1 MQKQV
6 IFKTKGMQR
15 DLSAS
20 AFNSEYSYENKNV
33 RVMPTDES
41 TLLSLIN
48 EKGNKKSSIAGVGD
62 YIKGIPIGQALVNDE
77 LVIFSAGDDDYRLA
91 DITPNIFEAPDIFPC
106 DILID
111 NLTAEEGPTNDITP
125 NINAI
130 NDITFIDC
138 PYKLNIDV
146 DSMID
151 DRIYK
156 LWFNNGILTGKRLFR
171 GDLGFNYKHPIETI
185 SFYENTDIRKVYWTD
200 GLNQPRVINISAAS
214 DIINK
219 WDDDSFNFIR
229 TLKLNEK
236 VSIERNIVAN
246 GNFAPGVIQ
255 YAFTYFNKYGQES
268 NIFYISPLYYI
279 SYNNRGASP
288 EDKVSNSFNIEIS
301 NVDKRF
307 DYLRIYSIHR
317 TSINATPD
325 VKRVVDLAPPTGAS
339 TYYIKGDEGYNINL
353 PANKMTLVLRGTW
366 AKEKTL
372 DQYTPSNTT
381 SSSKTWSI
389 DTTTYVRIFFDNNNY
404 LDFPTG
410 KTATVTVSNNKA
422 TITLSDS
429 SNMVLFDTING
440 KITYTDNGS
449 LGDSV
454 DPTELLYIGGE
465 EVVFGT
471 MSQKDNTLF
480 LGDIETKR
488 KTLDS
493 TIRKYFRGKNITFST
508 YNKSLTSPEPKGYYP
523 YSNQLK
529 LNSYQ
534 FKTFK
539 YLEYYRFGIQAQH
552 YTGKWSEPIW
562 INDVRNT
569 VHIDT
574 TFYNSN
580 SIGLP
585 VAEFTL
591 DDNTI
596 ISRLLDNGYV
606 RVRPVVVYPTINDR
620 ESICQGIL
628 CPTVYNVSD
637 RYGNSP
643 FAQASWFVRPNAP
656 FDEYKAFHYT
666 QNTEGD
672 WGADYTA
679 LGTYAGNPTMYS
691 RAGIM
696 TNGKRIVT
704 YDGVN
709 YDVDVVN
716 KGSWAE
722 FRHNYPIP
730 SNDKR
735 NAEIQCIWN
744 PPEKPYIEDSLSDA
758 EVAGWVSQNSENYY
772 IDQSILTLH
781 SPDIEFDTEVRSID
795 TSGLKLRIV
804 GIVPLTAFASDIDI
818 QTSTPVNSFWDK
830 DVPANQFKGKSGLP
844 AGFYKEPVGAENG
857 FYSDTGYPF
866 FTKTF
871 GDSHFGWRG
880 LLSGAFWF
888 DELSG
893 YKDDTGNTKQLTT
906 GFVVYP
912 WHRNGSLNNTK
923 FATDGYK
930 SAMLDKK
937 KLSNMRFSY
946 KTQYMDSS
954 DIWNAYVNGNADR
967 TGISGVSIFDS
978 NEVSLTRLPAQENS
992 GLTDINYYG
1001 NIDKLITPS
1010 RIGDK
1015 KDGYPIMTTGV
1026 QNAGTKAHILFS
1038 SDYRQV
1044 DASFTEQVTGV
1055 DPIRMKYKST
1065 PHAVLALNYSTS
1077 GAQRILP
1084 TIQDGDNPNV
1094 GGNVWNVNY
1103 VGGTITSGQHLF
1115 WDKYK
1120 NIKSISQD
1128 VIKTWIPGD
1137 INSIG
1142 GIQYGWL
1149 WLGELYNDNVKN
1161 RFGGQ
1166 TEESF
1171 ENNVWLPCGEPISLV
1186 DPNDGVKSSITL
1198 KWTEGDTYFQRYD
1211 HIKTYPFT
1219 LEDQNAVTDIV
1230 SFMCETRVNIDGR
1243 YDRNRGQTSN
1253 FAITPENFNLM
1264 NDVYSQP
1271 NNFFNYR
1278 TINPNKLNLDNFHN
1292 SITWTKTKTAGELT
1306 DTWTNITLAST
1317 LDLDGDKG
1325 SVRALRRLNN
1335 NIIAFQDRGISQILY
1350 NENMQVS
1357 STEGVPIEIANSGK
1371 VNGKRYISDRI
1382 GCTNKWSI
1390 CETSNGIYFID
1401 DITKGIFLFNGQL
1414 DNLSDRLGFHSW
1426 INKASDSIDIWNPV
1440 DFNGFVTYYDK
1451 VNGDVFFISK
1461 DECLAFSEPLGQFSS
1476 FYSYE
1481 KMPYFTNLEDR
1492 GIALNVEG
1500 TGTLYKPWLHNEG
1513 DYNMFFGVYQPFYTT
1528 IIANPDMP
1536 VDKIF
1541 NNLEFRSDSW
1551 DKNGNLLNT
1560 TFDTLTVW
1568 DEYQQGTSTL
1578 NNILGRPSDLK
1589 KKFRIWRANIP
1600 RANVDGSTKKGRD
1613 RMRNPWLYIKL
1624 SMEEENVNKTIL
1636 HDMIVHY
1643 FE

>member
-1 MQKQV
+1 MQKIIQ
-6 IFKTKGMQR
+6 FKTKGMQR

-20 AFNSEYSYENKNV
+20 AFNPEYSYENKNV

-48 EKGNKKSSIAGVGD
+48 ERGNKKSSIAGIGD
-62 YIKGIPIGQALVNDE
+62 HIKGIPIGQALVNNE
-77 LVIFSAGDDDYRLA
+77 LIIFAAGDDDYRLA
-91 DITPNIFEAPDIFPC
+91 DITPNLFEVPDIFPC
-106 DILID
+106 DVLIT
-111 NLTAEEGPTNDITP
+111 NLTAGEDTANDITP
-125 NINAI
+125 DLSSVK
-130 NDITFIDC
+130 DITFIDC

-146 DSMID
+146 DSMLD

-156 LWFNNGILTGKRLFR
+156 LWFNNGVLTGKRLFR
-171 GDLGFNYKHPIETI
+171 GNLGFNYKHPIETI
-185 SFYENTDIRKVYWTD
+185 SFYENADIRKVYWTD
-200 GLNQPRVINISAAS
+200 GLNQPRVINIAAAS
-214 DIINK
+214 DVVSK
-219 WDDDSFNFIR
+219 WNTDSFNFVR
-229 TLKLNEK
+229 TLSLNEEIT
-236 VSIERNIVAN
+236 IERNIVAN
-246 GNFAPGVIQ
+246 GSFAPGVIQ

-268 NIFYISPLYYI
+268 NIFYTSPLYYI

-288 EDKVSNSFNIEIS
+288 EDKVSNSFNIEVV
-301 NVDKRF
+301 NVDRRF
-307 DYLRIYSIHR
+307 DYIRIYSIHR

-325 VKRVVDLAPPTGAS
+325 VRRVVDLAPP
-339 TYYIKGDEGYNINL
+339 INI
-353 PANKMTLVLRGTW
+353 
-366 AKEKTL
+366 AK
-372 DQYTPSNTT
+372 
-381 SSSKTWSI
+381 
-389 DTTTYVRIFFDNNNY
+389 V
-404 LDFPTG
+404 
-410 KTATVTVSNNKA
+410 
-422 TITLSDS
+422 
-429 SNMVLFDTING
+429 
-440 KITYTDNGS
+440 TYTDNGS
-449 LGDSV
+449 SGDSV

-471 MSQKDNTLF
+471 MTQKDNTLF

-493 TIRKYFRGKNITFST
+493 TVRNYFKGKSITFSS
-508 YNKSLTSPEPKGYYP
+508 YNKSISSPEPKGYYP

-529 LNSYQ
+529 MNSYQ

-574 TFYNSN
+574 TFYSSN
-580 SIGLP
+580 NIGLP

-591 DDNTI
+591 DDSTI
-596 ISRLLDNGYV
+596 INRLLDNGYV
-606 RVRPVVVYPTINDR
+606 RIRPVVVYPTINDR
-620 ESICQGIL
+620 EAVCQGIL
-628 CPTVYNVSD
+628 CPTVYNISD
-637 RYGNSP
+637 RFGNSP
-643 FAQASWFVRPNAP
+643 FAQSSWFTRPNAP
-656 FDEYKAFHYT
+656 FDEYKAFHYN
-666 QNTEGD
+666 QNNEGAWGGD
-672 WGADYTA
+672 WIE
-679 LGTYAGNPTMYS
+679 LGQFLGNPSAYS

-696 TNGKRIVT
+696 SNNKTIVT
-704 YDGVN
+704 LEEKQYNIDI
-709 YDVDVVN
+709 VN
-716 KGSWAE
+716 KGAWAE
-722 FRHNYPIP
+722 FRHNRPIP
-730 SNDKR
+730 GNSNR

-744 PPEKPYIEDSLSDA
+744 PPSGPYVDDTATDSD
-758 EVAGWVSQNSENYY
+758 VASWVSNNAENYY
-772 IDQSILTLH
+772 IDQSILTFH
-781 SPDIEFDTEVRSID
+781 SPDIEFDNEVRSID

-804 GIVPLTAFASDIDI
+804 GMVPLTAFASDIDI
-818 QTSTPVNSFWDK
+818 QTSTPVNNFYDS
-830 DVPANQFKGKSGLP
+830 SELP
-844 AGFYKEPVGAENG
+844 AGFYKEPIGAENDFSYAG
-857 FYSDTGYPF
+857 LGVHL
-866 FTKTF
+866 

-880 LLSGAFWF
+880 LISGAFWF
-888 DELSG
+888 DELTA
-893 YKDDTGNTKQLTT
+893 YKKDTGNTKHLTT

-923 FATDGYK
+923 YATDGYR

-937 KLSNMRFSY
+937 KMSNMRYSY
-946 KTQYMDSS
+946 KSVYLDSGN
-954 DIWNAYVNGNADR
+954 IWNAYESGSSTR
-967 TGISGVSIFDS
+967 TGISGVAVFDS
-978 NEVSLTRLPAQENS
+978 NEVSLVRLPAQENS

-1001 NIDKLITPS
+1001 NVDKLLTIS

-1026 QNAGTKAHILFS
+1026 QSAETNAHTLFS
-1038 SDYRQV
+1038 SGYMQIDGR
-1044 DASFTEQVTGV
+1044 FTDQITGT
-1055 DPIRMKYKST
+1055 DPVRIKYKST
-1065 PHAVLALNYSTS
+1065 PHAVLALNYTTS

-1084 TIQDGDNPNV
+1084 NIKDGEYKDTWFVNAQDSGAP
-1094 GGNVWNVNY
+1094 
-1103 VGGTITSGQHLF
+1103 SGQHMY
-1115 WDKYK
+1115 WDKSGST
-1120 NIKSISQD
+1120 KSVSQD
-1128 VIKTWIPGD
+1128 TIIAGAPRGPISDVS
-1137 INSIG
+1137 SI
-1142 GIQYGWL
+1142 QHGWL
-1149 WLGELYNDNVKN
+1149 WLGELYNDNVQN
-1161 RFGGQ
+1161 RFGGK
-1166 TEESF
+1166 TEEAF
-1171 ENNVWLPCGEPISLV
+1171 ENNTWLPCGDPISLV
-1186 DPNDGVKSSITL
+1186 DTNNGVKSSITI
-1198 KWTEGDTYFQRYD
+1198 KWEEGDTYFQRYD

-1253 FAITPENFNLM
+1253 FSITPENFNLM

-1292 SITWTKTKTAGELT
+1292 SITWTKTKTAGELV

-1325 SVRALRRLNN
+1325 TVRALRRFNN
-1335 NIIAFQDRGISQILY
+1335 NIFAFQDRGISQILY
-1350 NENMQVS
+1350 NENMQIS
-1357 STEGVPIEIANSGK
+1357 STDGVPIEIANSGK

-1382 GCTNKWSI
+1382 GCTNKWSM

-1426 INKASDSIDIWNPV
+1426 INRASDSIDIWNPV
-1440 DFNGFVTYYDK
+1440 DFDGFVTYYDK

-1492 GIALNVEG
+1492 GIAFNVEG
-1500 TGTLYKPWLHNEG
+1500 TGTLYRPWLHNEG

-1528 IIANPDMP
+1528 VIANPDMP

-1551 DKNGNLLNT
+1551 DKSDNLLNT

-1568 DEYQQGTSTL
+1568 NEYQQGTSTL

-1600 RANVDGSTKKGRD
+1600 RASAIGSTKKGRD

-1624 SMEEENVNKTIL
+1624 SMEEENVNKTVL

>member
-1 MQKQV
+1 MQKVVQ
-6 IFKTKGMQR
+6 FKTKGMQR

-20 AFNSEYSYENKNV
+20 AFNSDYSYENKNV

-48 EKGNKKSSIAGVGD
+48 EKGNKKSNIAGVGD
-62 YIKGIPIGQALVNDE
+62 HIKGIPIGQALVNNE
-77 LVIFSAGDDDYRLA
+77 LIIFAAGDDDYRLA
-91 DITPNIFEAPDIFPC
+91 DITPDIFEAPDIFPC
-106 DILID
+106 DILITD
-111 NLTAEEGPTNDITP
+111 LTAGEDTANDITP
-125 NINAI
+125 DLSSIG
-130 NDITFIDC
+130 DITFIDC

-146 DSMID
+146 DSMLD

-156 LWFNNGILTGKRLFR
+156 LWFNNGALTGKRLFR

-200 GLNQPRVINISAAS
+200 GLNQPRVINIAAAS
-214 DIINK
+214 DVVSK
-219 WDDDSFNFIR
+219 WNTDSFNFVR
-229 TLKLNEK
+229 TLNLNEE
-236 VSIERNIVAN
+236 VTIERNIVAN
-246 GNFAPGVIQ
+246 GSFAPGVIQ

-268 NIFYISPLYYI
+268 NIFYTSPLYYI

-288 EDKVSNSFNIEIS
+288 EDKVSSSFNIEVV
-301 NVDKRF
+301 NVDRRF
-307 DYLRIYSIHR
+307 DYIRIYSIHR

-325 VKRVVDLAPPTGAS
+325 VRRVVDLAPPTGRS
-339 TYYIKGDEGYNINL
+339 NYKLSSYEINL
-353 PANKMTLVLRGTW
+353 PANKMTMYRIGSG
-366 AKEKTL
+366 AEKTL
-372 DQYTPSNTT
+372 DQYEPSYSGSNYKSWTFDTNEYYGINFGGDYLTWGTGT
-381 SSSKTWSI
+381 SFI
-389 DTTTYVRIFFDNNNY
+389 I
-404 LDFPTG
+404 
-410 KTATVTVSNNKA
+410 TVTNGNKA
-422 TITLSDS
+422 SMQLANS
-429 SNMVLFDTING
+429 SNMTGTLSIAKV
-440 KITYTDNGS
+440 TYTDNGS
-449 LGDSV
+449 SGDSV

-471 MSQKDNTLF
+471 MAQKDNTLF

-488 KTLDS
+488 KILDS
-493 TIRKYFRGKNITFST
+493 TIRNYFKGKNITFST
-508 YNKSLTSPEPKGYYP
+508 YNKSISSPEAKGCYP

-529 LNSYQ
+529 MNSYQ

-569 VHIDT
+569 THIDT
-574 TFYNSN
+574 TFYNDSK
-580 SIGLP
+580 IGLP

-591 DDNTI
+591 NDATI
-596 ISRLLDNGYV
+596 INRFLDNGYI
-606 RVRPVVVYPTINDR
+606 RIRPVVVYPTINDR
-620 ESICQGIL
+620 EAVCQGIL
-628 CPTVYNVSD
+628 CPTVYNISD
-637 RYGNSP
+637 RFGNSP
-643 FAQASWFVRPNAP
+643 FAQSSWFTRPNAP
-656 FDEYKAFHYT
+656 FDEYKAFHYH
-666 QNTEGD
+666 QSSGSDWSGD
-672 WGADYTA
+672 WVG
-679 LGTYAGNPTMYS
+679 LGQYLGDPSTHS

-696 TNGKRIVT
+696 SNNNTIVT
-704 YDGVN
+704 SSEGQYN
-709 YDVDVVN
+709 INIVN
-716 KGSWAE
+716 KGTWAE
-722 FRHNYPIP
+722 FRHNRPIP
-730 SNDKR
+730 GNDNR

-744 PPEKPYIEDSLSDA
+744 PPSGPYVNDTATDSD
-758 EVAGWVSQNSENYY
+758 VASWVSNNAENYY
-772 IDQSILTLH
+772 IDQSILTFH
-781 SPDIEFDTEVRSID
+781 SPDIEFDNEVRSID

-804 GIVPLTAFASDIDI
+804 GMVPLTAFASDIDI
-818 QTSTPVNSFWDK
+818 QTSTPVNSFYD
-830 DVPANQFKGKSGLP
+830 SSELP
-844 AGFYKEPVGAENG
+844 AGFYKEPIGVEND
-857 FYSDTGYPF
+857 FSSEELRTHL
-866 FTKTF
+866 
-871 GDSHFGWRG
+871 GDSHFGWKG
-880 LLSGAFWF
+880 LISGAFWF
-888 DELSG
+888 DELTA
-893 YKDDTGNTKQLTT
+893 YKKDTGNTHHYTT

-923 FATDGYK
+923 FATDGYR

-937 KLSNMRFSY
+937 KMSNMRYSY
-946 KTQYMDSS
+946 KSVYLDSGN
-954 DIWNAYVNGNADR
+954 IWNAYESGSSTR
-967 TGISGVSIFDS
+967 TGISGVAVFDS
-978 NEVSLTRLPAQENS
+978 NEVSLIRLPAQENS

-1001 NIDKLITPS
+1001 NVDKLLTIS

-1015 KDGYPIMTTGV
+1015 KDGYPIMTTGA
-1026 QNAGTKAHILFS
+1026 QSAETDAHKLFS
-1038 SDYRQV
+1038 GNYMQV
-1044 DASFTEQVTGV
+1044 DNRFTDQVTGT
-1055 DPIRMKYKST
+1055 DPVRIKYKST
-1065 PHAVLALNYSTS
+1065 PHAVLALNYTTS
-1077 GAQRILP
+1077 GAQRVLP
-1084 TIQDGDNPNV
+1084 TIKDGDYNDT
-1094 GGNVWNVNY
+1094 WFVNAQSL
-1103 VGGTITSGQHLF
+1103 GAPSGQHMY
-1115 WDKYK
+1115 WDKSGST
-1120 NIKSISQD
+1120 KSVSQD
-1128 VIKTWIPGD
+1128 TIITGAPRGPISAVS
-1137 INSIG
+1137 SI
-1142 GIQYGWL
+1142 QHGWL
-1149 WLGELYNDNVKN
+1149 WLGELYNDDVQN

-1166 TEESF
+1166 AEEAF
-1171 ENNVWLPCGEPISLV
+1171 ENNVWLPCGDPISLI
-1186 DPNDGVKSSITL
+1186 DADSKVKSSITIR
-1198 KWTEGDTYFQRYD
+1198 WEEGDTYYQRYD

-1253 FAITPENFNLM
+1253 FSITPENFNLM

-1292 SITWTKTKTAGELT
+1292 SITWTRTKTAGELI

-1325 SVRALRRLNN
+1325 NVRALRRFNN
-1335 NIIAFQDRGISQILY
+1335 NILAFQDRGISQILY
-1350 NENMQVS
+1350 NENMQIS
-1357 STEGVPIEIANSGK
+1357 STDGVPIEIANSGK

-1382 GCTNKWSI
+1382 GCTNKWSM

-1426 INKASDSIDIWNPV
+1426 INRASDSIDIWNPV
-1440 DFNGFVTYYDK
+1440 DFDGFVTYYDK

-1500 TGTLYKPWLHNEG
+1500 TGTLYRPWLHNEG
-1513 DYNMFFGVYQPFYTT
+1513 DYNIFFGVYQPFYTT

-1568 DEYQQGTSTL
+1568 NEYQQGTSTL
-1578 NNILGRPSDLK
+1578 NNILGRPSNLK

-1600 RANVDGSTKKGRD
+1600 RAKANGRD

-1624 SMEEENVNKTIL
+1624 SMEGENVNKTIL

>member
-1 MQKQV
+1 MQKIIQ
-6 IFKTKGMQR
+6 FKTKGMQR

-20 AFNSEYSYENKNV
+20 AFNPEYSYENKNV

-48 EKGNKKSSIAGVGD
+48 EKGNKKSGIVGVGD
-62 YIKGIPIGQALVNDE
+62 HIKGIPIGQALVNNE
-77 LVIFSAGDDDYRLA
+77 LIIFAAGDDDYRLA

-106 DILID
+106 DVLIT
-111 NLTAEEGPTNDITP
+111 NLTAGEDTANDITP
-125 NINAI
+125 DLSSVK
-130 NDITFIDC
+130 DITFIDC

-146 DSMID
+146 DSMLD

-156 LWFNNGILTGKRLFR
+156 LWFNNGVLTGKRLFR
-171 GDLGFNYKHPIETI
+171 GNLGFNYKHPIETI
-185 SFYENTDIRKVYWTD
+185 SFYENADIRKVYWTD
-200 GLNQPRVINISAAS
+200 GLNQPRVINIAAAS
-214 DIINK
+214 DVVSK
-219 WDDDSFNFIR
+219 WNTDSFNFVR
-229 TLKLNEK
+229 TLSLNEEIT
-236 VSIERNIVAN
+236 IERNIVAN
-246 GNFAPGVIQ
+246 GSFAPGVIQ

-268 NIFYISPLYYI
+268 NIFYTSPLYYI

-288 EDKVSNSFNIEIS
+288 EDKVSNSFNIEVV
-301 NVDKRF
+301 NVDRRF
-307 DYLRIYSIHR
+307 DYIRIYSIHR

-325 VKRVVDLAPPTGAS
+325 VRRVVDLAPP
-339 TYYIKGDEGYNINL
+339 INI
-353 PANKMTLVLRGTW
+353 
-366 AKEKTL
+366 AK
-372 DQYTPSNTT
+372 
-381 SSSKTWSI
+381 
-389 DTTTYVRIFFDNNNY
+389 V
-404 LDFPTG
+404 
-410 KTATVTVSNNKA
+410 
-422 TITLSDS
+422 
-429 SNMVLFDTING
+429 
-440 KITYTDNGS
+440 TYTDNGS
-449 LGDSV
+449 SGDSV

-471 MSQKDNTLF
+471 MTQKDNTLF

-493 TIRKYFRGKNITFST
+493 TIRSYFKGKSITFST
-508 YNKSLTSPEPKGYYP
+508 YNKSISSPEAKGYYP

-529 LNSYQ
+529 MNSYQ

-574 TFYNSN
+574 TFYSSN
-580 SIGLP
+580 NIGLP

-591 DDNTI
+591 DDSTI
-596 ISRLLDNGYV
+596 INRLLDNGYV
-606 RVRPVVVYPTINDR
+606 RIRPVVVYPTINDR
-620 ESICQGIL
+620 EAVCQGIL
-628 CPTVYNVSD
+628 CPTVYNISD
-637 RYGNSP
+637 RFGNSP
-643 FAQASWFVRPNAP
+643 FAQSSWFTRPNAP
-656 FDEYKAFHYT
+656 FDEYKAFHYN
-666 QNTEGD
+666 QNNEGAWGGD
-672 WGADYTA
+672 WIG
-679 LGTYAGNPTMYS
+679 LGQFLGNPSAYS

-696 TNGKRIVT
+696 SNNRTIVT
-704 YDGVN
+704 LEGTQYNIDI
-709 YDVDVVN
+709 VN
-716 KGSWAE
+716 KGAWAE
-722 FRHNYPIP
+722 FRHNRPIP
-730 SNDKR
+730 GNSNR

-744 PPEKPYIEDSLSDA
+744 PPSGPYVDDTATDSD
-758 EVAGWVSQNSENYY
+758 VASWVSNNAENYY
-772 IDQSILTLH
+772 IDQSILTFH
-781 SPDIEFDTEVRSID
+781 SPDIEFDNEVRSID
-795 TSGLKLRIV
+795 TPGLKLRIV
-804 GIVPLTAFASDIDI
+804 GMVPLTAFASDIDI
-818 QTSTPVNSFWDK
+818 QTSTPVNNFYDS
-830 DVPANQFKGKSGLP
+830 SELP
-844 AGFYKEPVGAENG
+844 AGFYKEPIGAENDFSYAG
-857 FYSDTGYPF
+857 LGVHL
-866 FTKTF
+866 

-880 LLSGAFWF
+880 LISGAFWF
-888 DELSG
+888 DEITA
-893 YKDDTGNTKQLTT
+893 YKKDTGNTQHLTT

-923 FATDGYK
+923 YATDGYR

-937 KLSNMRFSY
+937 KMSNMRYSY
-946 KTQYMDSS
+946 KSVYLDSGN
-954 DIWNAYVNGNADR
+954 IWNAYESGSSTR
-967 TGISGVSIFDS
+967 TGISGVAVFNS
-978 NEVSLTRLPAQENS
+978 NEVSLVRLPAQENS

-1001 NIDKLITPS
+1001 NVDKLLTIS

-1026 QNAGTKAHILFS
+1026 QSAETNAHTLFS
-1038 SDYRQV
+1038 SGYTQIDSR
-1044 DASFTEQVTGV
+1044 FTDQITGT
-1055 DPIRMKYKST
+1055 DPVRIKYKST
-1065 PHAVLALNYSTS
+1065 PHAVLALNYTTS

-1084 TIQDGDNPNV
+1084 NIKDGEYNDTWFVNAQDSGAP
-1094 GGNVWNVNY
+1094 
-1103 VGGTITSGQHLF
+1103 SGQHMY
-1115 WDKYK
+1115 WDKSGSA
-1120 NIKSISQD
+1120 KSVSQD
-1128 VIKTWIPGD
+1128 TIIAGAPRGPISGVS
-1137 INSIG
+1137 SI
-1142 GIQYGWL
+1142 QHGWL
-1149 WLGELYNDNVKN
+1149 WLGELYNDNVQN

-1166 TEESF
+1166 TEEAF
-1171 ENNVWLPCGEPISLV
+1171 ENNTWLPCGDPISLV
-1186 DPNDGVKSSITL
+1186 DTNNGVKSSITI
-1198 KWTEGDTYFQRYD
+1198 KWEEGDTYFQRYD

-1253 FAITPENFNLM
+1253 FSITPENFNLM

-1292 SITWTKTKTAGELT
+1292 SITWTKTKTAGELV

-1325 SVRALRRLNN
+1325 TVRALRRFNN
-1335 NIIAFQDRGISQILY
+1335 NIFAFQDRGISQILY
-1350 NENMQVS
+1350 NENMQIS
-1357 STEGVPIEIANSGK
+1357 STDGVPIEIANSGK

-1382 GCTNKWSI
+1382 GCTNKWSM

-1440 DFNGFVTYYDK
+1440 DFDGFVTYYDK

-1492 GIALNVEG
+1492 GIAFNVEG
-1500 TGTLYKPWLHNEG
+1500 TGTLYRPWLHNEG

-1528 IIANPDMP
+1528 VIANPDMP

-1551 DKNGNLLNT
+1551 DKSDNLLNT

-1568 DEYQQGTSTL
+1568 NEYQQGTSTL

-1600 RANVDGSTKKGRD
+1600 RASAIGSTKKGRD

-1624 SMEEENVNKTIL
+1624 SMEEENVNKTVL

>member
-1 MQKQV
+1 MQKIIQ
-6 IFKTKGMQR
+6 FKTKGMQR

-20 AFNSEYSYENKNV
+20 AFNPEYSYENKNV

-48 EKGNKKSSIAGVGD
+48 EKGNKKSGIAGVGD
-62 YIKGIPIGQALVNDE
+62 HIKGIPIGQALINNE
-77 LVIFSAGDDDYRLA
+77 LIVFTCGDKSILDA
-91 DITPNIFEAPDIFPC
+91 DIE
-106 DILID
+106 
-111 NLTAEEGPTNDITP
+111 AEELS
-125 NINAI
+125 I
-130 NDITFIDC
+130 NDITAKEEVVDIDY
-138 PYKLNIDV
+138 PFE
-146 DSMID
+146 

-156 LWFNNGILTGKRLFR
+156 LWFNNGALTGKRLFR

-185 SFYENTDIRKVYWTD
+185 SFYENADIRKVYWTD
-200 GLNQPRVINISAAS
+200 GLNQPRVINIAAAS
-214 DIINK
+214 DIVSK
-219 WDDDSFNFIR
+219 WNTDSFNFVR
-229 TLKLNEK
+229 TLSLNEEIT
-236 VSIERNIVAN
+236 IERNIVAN
-246 GNFAPGVIQ
+246 GSFAPGVIQ

-268 NIFYISPLYYI
+268 NIFYTSPLYYI

-288 EDKVSNSFNIEIS
+288 EDKVSNSFNIEVV
-301 NVDKRF
+301 NVDRRF
-307 DYLRIYSIHR
+307 DYIRIYSIHR

-325 VKRVVDLAPPTGAS
+325 VRRVVDLAPP
-339 TYYIKGDEGYNINL
+339 INI
-353 PANKMTLVLRGTW
+353 
-366 AKEKTL
+366 AK
-372 DQYTPSNTT
+372 
-381 SSSKTWSI
+381 
-389 DTTTYVRIFFDNNNY
+389 V
-404 LDFPTG
+404 
-410 KTATVTVSNNKA
+410 
-422 TITLSDS
+422 
-429 SNMVLFDTING
+429 
-440 KITYTDNGS
+440 TYTDNGS
-449 LGDSV
+449 SGDSV

-471 MSQKDNTLF
+471 MTQKDNTLF

-493 TIRKYFRGKNITFST
+493 AIRSYFKGKSITFST
-508 YNKSLTSPEPKGYYP
+508 YNKSISSPEPKGYYP

-529 LNSYQ
+529 MNSYQ

-574 TFYNSN
+574 TFYSSN
-580 SIGLP
+580 NIGLP

-591 DDNTI
+591 DDSTI
-596 ISRLLDNGYV
+596 INRLLDNGYV
-606 RVRPVVVYPTINDR
+606 RIRPVVVYPTINDR
-620 ESICQGIL
+620 EAVCQGIL
-628 CPTVYNVSD
+628 CPTVYNISD
-637 RYGNSP
+637 RFGNSP
-643 FAQASWFVRPNAP
+643 FAQSSWFTRPNAP
-656 FDEYKAFHYT
+656 FDEYKAFHYN
-666 QNTEGD
+666 QNNEGAWGGD
-672 WGADYTA
+672 WVG
-679 LGTYAGNPTMYS
+679 LGQFLGNPSAYS

-696 TNGKRIVT
+696 SNNRTIVT
-704 YDGVN
+704 SEGAQYNIDI
-709 YDVDVVN
+709 VN
-716 KGSWAE
+716 KGAWAE
-722 FRHNYPIP
+722 FRHNRPIP
-730 SNDKR
+730 GNSNR

-744 PPEKPYIEDSLSDA
+744 PPSGPYVDDTATDSD
-758 EVAGWVSQNSENYY
+758 VASWVSDNAENYY
-772 IDQSILTLH
+772 IDQSILTFH
-781 SPDIEFDTEVRSID
+781 SPDIEFDNEVRSID

-804 GIVPLTAFASDIDI
+804 GMVPLTAFASDIDI
-818 QTSTPVNSFWDK
+818 QTSTPVNNFYDS
-830 DVPANQFKGKSGLP
+830 SELP
-844 AGFYKEPVGAENG
+844 AGFYKEPIGAENDFSYEG
-857 FYSDTGYPF
+857 IGVHL
-866 FTKTF
+866 
-871 GDSHFGWRG
+871 GNSHFGWRG
-880 LLSGAFWF
+880 LISGAFWF
-888 DELSG
+888 DEITA
-893 YKDDTGNTKQLTT
+893 YKKDTGNTQHLTT

-923 FATDGYK
+923 YATDGYR

-937 KLSNMRFSY
+937 KMSNMRYSY
-946 KTQYMDSS
+946 KSVYLDSGN
-954 DIWNAYVNGNADR
+954 IWNAYASGSSTR
-967 TGISGVSIFDS
+967 TGISGVAIFDS
-978 NEVSLTRLPAQENS
+978 NEVSLVRLPAQENS

-1001 NIDKLITPS
+1001 NVDKLLTIS

-1026 QNAGTKAHILFS
+1026 QSAETNAHTLFS
-1038 SDYRQV
+1038 SGYTQIDSR
-1044 DASFTEQVTGV
+1044 FTDQITGT
-1055 DPIRMKYKST
+1055 DPVRIKYKST
-1065 PHAVLALNYSTS
+1065 PHAVLALNYTTS

-1084 TIQDGDNPNV
+1084 DIKDGGYDDTWFVNAQDSGAP
-1094 GGNVWNVNY
+1094 
-1103 VGGTITSGQHLF
+1103 SGQHMY
-1115 WDKYK
+1115 WDKSGSA
-1120 NIKSISQD
+1120 KSVSQD
-1128 VIKTWIPGD
+1128 TIIAGAPIGPISGVS
-1137 INSIG
+1137 SI
-1142 GIQYGWL
+1142 QHGWL
-1149 WLGELYNDNVKN
+1149 WLGELYNDNVQN

-1166 TEESF
+1166 TEEAF
-1171 ENNVWLPCGEPISLV
+1171 ENNTWLPCGDPISLV
-1186 DPNDGVKSSITL
+1186 DTNNGVKSSITIR
-1198 KWTEGDTYFQRYD
+1198 WEEGDTYFQRYD

-1243 YDRNRGQTSN
+1243 YDRNRGQTGN
-1253 FAITPENFNLM
+1253 FSITPENFNLM

-1292 SITWTKTKTAGELT
+1292 SITWTKTKTAGELV

-1325 SVRALRRLNN
+1325 TVRALRRFNN
-1335 NIIAFQDRGISQILY
+1335 NIFAFQDRGISQILY
-1350 NENMQVS
+1350 NENMQIS
-1357 STEGVPIEIANSGK
+1357 STDGVPIEIANSGK

-1382 GCTNKWSI
+1382 GCTNKWSM

-1426 INKASDSIDIWNPV
+1426 INKASDSIDIWNPI
-1440 DFNGFVTYYDK
+1440 DFDGFVTYYDK

-1492 GIALNVEG
+1492 GIAFNVEG
-1500 TGTLYKPWLHNEG
+1500 TGTLYRPWLHNEG

-1528 IIANPDMP
+1528 VIANPDMP

-1551 DKNGNLLNT
+1551 DKSDNLLNT

-1568 DEYQQGTSTL
+1568 NEYQQGTSTL

-1600 RANVDGSTKKGRD
+1600 RASAIGSTKKGRD

-1624 SMEEENVNKTIL
+1624 SMEEENVNKTVL

>member
-1 MQKQV
+1 MQKVVQ
-6 IFKTKGMQR
+6 FKTKGMQR

-62 YIKGIPIGQALVNDE
+62 HIKGIPIGQALVNNE
-77 LVIFSAGDDDYRLA
+77 LIIFAAGDDDYRLA

-111 NLTAEEGPTNDITP
+111 NLTTGEDTANDITP
-125 NINAI
+125 DLSSIG
-130 NDITFIDC
+130 DITFIDC

-146 DSMID
+146 DSMLD

-156 LWFNNGILTGKRLFR
+156 LWFNNGALTGKRLFR
-171 GDLGFNYKHPIETI
+171 GDLGFSYKYPIETI

-200 GLNQPRVINISAAS
+200 GLNQPRVINIAAAS
-214 DIINK
+214 NVVSK
-219 WDDDSFNFIR
+219 WNTDSFNFVR
-229 TLKLNEK
+229 TLNLSEEIT
-236 VSIERNIVAN
+236 IERNIVAN
-246 GNFAPGVIQ
+246 GSFAPGVIQ

-268 NIFYISPLYYI
+268 NIFYTSPLYYI

-288 EDKVSNSFNIEIS
+288 EDRVSNSFNIEVT

-307 DYLRIYSIHR
+307 DYIRIYSIHR

-325 VKRVVDLAPPTGAS
+325 VRRVVDLAPSTGRS
-339 TYYIKGDEGYNINL
+339 KYKLSSYKINL
-353 PANKMTLVLRGTW
+353 PANKMTMYRISSG
-366 AKEKTL
+366 AEKTL
-372 DQYTPSNTT
+372 DQYEPFYSGSNYKSWTFDTNEYYGINFGGDYLIWGTGT
-381 SSSKTWSI
+381 SFIITITNGNKASMQLA
-389 DTTTYVRIFFDNNNY
+389 NNNNM
-404 LDFPTG
+404 TG
-410 KTATVTVSNNKA
+410 
-422 TITLSDS
+422 TLSIAK
-429 SNMVLFDTING
+429 V
-440 KITYTDNGS
+440 TYTDNGS
-449 LGDSV
+449 SGDYV

-471 MSQKDNTLF
+471 MAQKDNTLF

-493 TIRKYFRGKNITFST
+493 TIRSYFKGKSITFST
-508 YNKSLTSPEPKGYYP
+508 YNKSISSPEAKGYYP

-529 LNSYQ
+529 MNSYQ

-574 TFYNSN
+574 TFYEDNK
-580 SIGLP
+580 IGLP

-591 DDNTI
+591 NDATI
-596 ISRLLDNGYV
+596 INRFLDNGYV
-606 RVRPVVVYPTINDR
+606 RIRPVVVYPTINDR
-620 ESICQGIL
+620 EAVCQGIL
-628 CPTVYNVSD
+628 CPTVYNISD
-637 RYGNSP
+637 RFGNSP
-643 FAQASWFVRPNAP
+643 FAQSSWFTRPNAP
-656 FDEYKAFHYT
+656 FDEYKAFHYH
-666 QNTEGD
+666 QNDEDAWSGD
-672 WGADYTA
+672 WVG
-679 LGTYAGNPTMYS
+679 LGRFLGDPSAYS

-696 TNGKRIVT
+696 SNNRTIVT
-704 YDGVN
+704 SEEVQYNIDI
-709 YDVDVVN
+709 VN
-716 KGSWAE
+716 KGAWAE
-722 FRHNYPIP
+722 FRHNRPIP
-730 SNDKR
+730 GNSNR

-744 PPEKPYIEDSLSDA
+744 PPSGPYVDDTATDSD
-758 EVAGWVSQNSENYY
+758 VASWVSNNAENYY
-772 IDQSILTLH
+772 IDQSILTFH
-781 SPDIEFDTEVRSID
+781 SPDIEFDNEVRSID

-804 GIVPLTAFASDIDI
+804 GMVPLTAFASDIDI
-818 QTSTPVNSFWDK
+818 QTSTPVNNFYNS
-830 DVPANQFKGKSGLP
+830 SELP
-844 AGFYKEPVGAENG
+844 AGFYKEPVGVENDFSYEG
-857 FYSDTGYPF
+857 LYNHL
-866 FTKTF
+866 

-880 LLSGAFWF
+880 LISGAFWF
-888 DELSG
+888 DELTA
-893 YKDDTGNTKQLTT
+893 YKKDTGNTHHYTT

-923 FATDGYK
+923 FATDGYR

-937 KLSNMRFSY
+937 KMSNMRYSY
-946 KTQYMDSS
+946 KSVYLDSGN
-954 DIWNAYVNGNADR
+954 IWNAYVSGNGTK
-967 TGISGVSIFDS
+967 TGISGVAVFDS
-978 NEVSLTRLPAQENS
+978 NEVSLVRLPAQENS

-1001 NIDKLITPS
+1001 NVDKLLTIS

-1026 QNAGTKAHILFS
+1026 QSAETNAHTLFS
-1038 SDYRQV
+1038 SGYMQV
-1044 DASFTEQVTGV
+1044 DNKFTDQITGT
-1055 DPIRMKYKST
+1055 DPVRIKYKST
-1065 PHAVLALNYSTS
+1065 PHAVLALNYTTS

-1084 TIQDGDNPNV
+1084 NIKDGDYNDT
-1094 GGNVWNVNY
+1094 WFVNAQNS
-1103 VGGTITSGQHLF
+1103 GAPSGQHMY
-1115 WDKYK
+1115 WDKSGSTK
-1120 NIKSISQD
+1120 NVSQD
-1128 VIKTWIPGD
+1128 TITTGAPRGPISAVS
-1137 INSIG
+1137 SI
-1142 GIQYGWL
+1142 QHGWL
-1149 WLGELYNDNVKN
+1149 WLGELYNNSVQN

-1166 TEESF
+1166 TEEAF
-1171 ENNVWLPCGEPISLV
+1171 ENNVWLPCGDPVSLV
-1186 DPNDGVKSSITL
+1186 DATDGVRSSVTIR
-1198 KWTEGDTYFQRYD
+1198 WEEGDTYYQRYD

-1253 FAITPENFNLM
+1253 FSITPENFNLM

-1292 SITWTKTKTAGELT
+1292 LITWTKTKTAGELV

-1325 SVRALRRLNN
+1325 TVRALRRFNN
-1335 NIIAFQDRGISQILY
+1335 NILAFQDRGISQILY
-1350 NENMQVS
+1350 NENMQIS
-1357 STEGVPIEIANSGK
+1357 STDGVPIEIANSGK

-1382 GCTNKWSI
+1382 GCTNKWSM

-1414 DNLSDRLGFHSW
+1414 GNLSDRLGFHSW
-1426 INKASDSIDIWNPV
+1426 INRASDSIDIWNPV
-1440 DFNGFVTYYDK
+1440 DFDGFVTYYDK

-1492 GIALNVEG
+1492 GIAFNVEG

-1568 DEYQQGTSTL
+1568 NEYQQGTSTL

-1600 RANVDGSTKKGRD
+1600 RANAVGSTKKGRD

-1624 SMEEENVNKTIL
+1624 SMEGENVNKTVL

>member
-1 MQKQV
+1 MSV
-6 IFKTKGMQR
+6 
-15 DLSAS
+15 S
-20 AFNSEYSYENKNV
+20 AFNSGYSYENKNV

-48 EKGNKKSSIAGVGD
+48 EKGNKKSSIAGIGD
-62 YIKGIPIGQALVNDE
+62 YIKGIPIGQALINDE
-77 LVIFSAGDDDYRLA
+77 LIIFTCGDKSSPHTDISAEDLD
-91 DITPNIFEAPDIFPC
+91 TE
-106 DILID
+106 
-111 NLTAEEGPTNDITP
+111 
-125 NINAI
+125 
-130 NDITFIDC
+130 
-138 PYKLNIDV
+138 
-146 DSMID
+146 

-156 LWFNNGILTGKRLFR
+156 LWFNNGELTGKRLFK
-171 GDLGFNYKHPIETI
+171 GDLGFDYKHPIETI

-200 GLNQPRVINISAAS
+200 GLNQPRVINIAAAS
-214 DIINK
+214 DVVSK
-219 WDDDSFNFIR
+219 WNTDSFNFVR
-229 TLKLNEK
+229 TLNLNEK
-236 VSIERNIVAN
+236 VTIERNIVAN
-246 GNFAPGVIQ
+246 GSFAPGVIQ
-255 YAFTYFNKYGQES
+255 YAFTYFDKYGQES
-268 NIFYISPLYYI
+268 NIFYTSPLYYI

-288 EDKVSNSFNIEIS
+288 EDKVSNSFNIEVT
-301 NVDKRF
+301 NVDRKF
-307 DYLRIYSIHR
+307 DYIRIYSIHR

-325 VKRVVDLAPPTGAS
+325 VRRVVDLAPPTGRS
-339 TYYIKGDEGYNINL
+339 NYKLSSYEINL
-353 PANKMTLVLRGTW
+353 PANKMTMYRTGSG
-366 AKEKTL
+366 AEKTL
-372 DQYTPSNTT
+372 DQYESSHSGPNYKSWSFDTNKYYGINFGGDYLTWDTGT
-381 SSSKTWSI
+381 SFTI
-389 DTTTYVRIFFDNNNY
+389 TITD
-404 LDFPTG
+404 G
-410 KTATVTVSNNKA
+410 NKA
-422 TITLSDS
+422 RMQLANNGNMTGTLSIAK
-429 SNMVLFDTING
+429 V
-440 KITYTDNGS
+440 TYTDNGS
-449 LGDSV
+449 SGDSV
-454 DPTELLYIGGE
+454 DPTELLYVGGE

-471 MSQKDNTLF
+471 MAQKDNTLF
-480 LGDIETKR
+480 LGDIKTKR

-493 TIRKYFRGKNITFST
+493 TIRSYFKGKSITFST
-508 YNKSLTSPEPKGYYP
+508 YNKSISSPKAKGYYP
-523 YSNQLK
+523 YNNQLK
-529 LNSYQ
+529 MNSYQ

-574 TFYNSN
+574 TFYSANK
-580 SIGLP
+580 IGLP

-591 DDNTI
+591 DDVTI
-596 ISRLLDNGYV
+596 INRLLANGYV

-620 ESICQGIL
+620 EAVCQGIL
-628 CPTVYNVSD
+628 CPTVYNISD
-637 RYGNSP
+637 RFGNSP
-643 FAQASWFVRPNAP
+643 FAQSSWFTRPNAP
-656 FDEYKAFHYT
+656 FDEYKAFHYN
-666 QNTEGD
+666 QNNEGAWGGD
-672 WGADYTA
+672 WVE
-679 LGTYAGNPTMYS
+679 LGQSLGNPSAYS

-696 TNGKRIVT
+696 SNNRTPVNDTSSGIQ
-704 YDGVN
+704 YDI
-709 YDVDVVN
+709 DVVN
-716 KGSWAE
+716 KGAWAE

-730 SNDKR
+730 SNNKR

-744 PPEKPYIEDSLSDA
+744 PPSKPYVDNSMDDTS
-758 EVAGWVSQNSENYY
+758 VASWVSQYAENYY
-772 IDQSILTLH
+772 IDQNIVTLH
-781 SPDIEFDTEVRSID
+781 SPDIEFDNEVRSID

-804 GIVPLTAFASDIDI
+804 GIVPITAFASDIDI
-818 QTSTPVNSFWDK
+818 QTSTPVNNFHNS
-830 DVPANQFKGKSGLP
+830 SELP
-844 AGFYKEPVGAENG
+844 LGFYKEPVGAENG
-857 FYSDTGYPF
+857 FYTDSGYPF
-866 FTKTF
+866 FTKSY

-880 LLSGAFWF
+880 LISGAFWF
-888 DELSG
+888 DEVTAGIDNSNH
-893 YKDDTGNTKQLTT
+893 YTT

-923 FATDGYK
+923 FATEGYR

-937 KLSNMRFSY
+937 KISNMRFSY
-946 KTQYMDSS
+946 KTQYMNPDK
-954 DIWNAYVNGNADR
+954 IWNAYISGDSTR
-967 TGISGVSIFDS
+967 TGISGIAVFDS
-978 NEVSLTRLPAQENS
+978 NEVSLVRLPAQENS
-992 GLTDINYYG
+992 GLSDINYYG
-1001 NIDKLITPS
+1001 NVDKVLTVS

-1015 KDGYPIMTTGV
+1015 KDGYPIMTSGV
-1026 QNAGTKAHILFS
+1026 QNADTDAHKLFS
-1038 SDYRQV
+1038 GGYMQIDSRYTDQI
-1044 DASFTEQVTGV
+1044 TGI
-1055 DPIRMKYKST
+1055 DPVRIKYKST
-1065 PHAVLALNYSTS
+1065 PHAVLALNYTTS

-1084 TIQDGDNPNV
+1084 TIQDYDV
-1094 GGNVWNVNY
+1094 GYPTTTDIWNVNY
-1103 VGGTITSGQHLF
+1103 VGGNITFGQHLF
-1115 WDKYK
+1115 WDKNK
-1120 NIKSISQD
+1120 NINSISQD
-1128 VIKTWIPGD
+1128 VITTGITGD
-1137 INSIG
+1137 VSRMG

-1149 WLGELYNDNVKN
+1149 WLGELYNDNVQN

-1166 TEESF
+1166 TEEAF
-1171 ENNVWLPCGEPISLV
+1171 ENNVWLPCGDPISLV
-1186 DPNDGVKSSITL
+1186 NTNNGVKNSVTIR
-1198 KWTEGDTYFQRYD
+1198 WEEGDTYFQRYD

-1253 FAITPENFNLM
+1253 FSITPENFNLM

-1292 SITWTKTKTAGELT
+1292 SITWTKAKTAGELI

-1325 SVRALRRLNN
+1325 TVRALRRFNN
-1335 NIIAFQDRGISQILY
+1335 NIFAFQDRGISQILY

-1357 STEGVPIEIANSGK
+1357 STDGVPIEIANSGK

-1382 GCTNKWSI
+1382 GCTNKWSM

-1426 INKASDSIDIWNPV
+1426 INRASNSIDIWNPV
-1440 DFNGFVTYYDK
+1440 DFDGFVTYYDK

-1481 KMPYFTNLEDR
+1481 KTPYFTNLEDR

-1500 TGTLYKPWLHNEG
+1500 TDTLYKPWLHNEG

-1528 IIANPDMP
+1528 VIANPDMP

-1568 DEYQQGTSTL
+1568 NEYQQGTSTL

-1600 RANVDGSTKKGRD
+1600 RAKVNGRD

-1624 SMEEENVNKTIL
+1624 SMEEENVNKTVL

>member
-1 MQKQV
+1 MQKIIQ
-6 IFKTKGMQR
+6 FKTKGMQR

-20 AFNSEYSYENKNV
+20 AFNPEYSYENKNV

-48 EKGNKKSSIAGVGD
+48 ERGNKKSSIAGIGD
-62 YIKGIPIGQALVNDE
+62 YIKGVPIGQALVNNE
-77 LVIFSAGDDDYRLA
+77 LIIFAAGDDDYKLA
-91 DITPNIFEAPDIFPC
+91 DITPNLFEVPDIFPC
-106 DILID
+106 GVPITNITVGED
-111 NLTAEEGPTNDITP
+111 TANNITP
-125 NINAI
+125 NLSSVK
-130 NDITFIDC
+130 DIAFIDC

-146 DSMID
+146 DSILD

-156 LWFNNGILTGKRLFR
+156 LWFNNGVLTGKRLFR
-171 GDLGFNYKHPIETI
+171 GNLGFNYKHPIETI
-185 SFYENTDIRKVYWTD
+185 SFYENADIRKVYWTD
-200 GLNQPRVINISAAS
+200 GLNQPRVINIAAAS
-214 DIINK
+214 DVVSK
-219 WDDDSFNFIR
+219 WNTDSFNFVR
-229 TLKLNEK
+229 TLSLNEEIT
-236 VSIERNIVAN
+236 IERNIVAN
-246 GNFAPGVIQ
+246 GSFAPGVIQ

-268 NIFYISPLYYI
+268 NIFYTSPLYYI

-288 EDKVSNSFNIEIS
+288 EDKVSNSFNIEVA
-301 NVDKRF
+301 NVDRRF
-307 DYLRIYSIHR
+307 DYIRIYSIHR

-325 VKRVVDLAPPTGAS
+325 VRRVVDLAPP
-339 TYYIKGDEGYNINL
+339 INI
-353 PANKMTLVLRGTW
+353 
-366 AKEKTL
+366 AK
-372 DQYTPSNTT
+372 
-381 SSSKTWSI
+381 
-389 DTTTYVRIFFDNNNY
+389 V
-404 LDFPTG
+404 
-410 KTATVTVSNNKA
+410 
-422 TITLSDS
+422 
-429 SNMVLFDTING
+429 
-440 KITYTDNGS
+440 TYTDNGS
-449 LGDSV
+449 SGDSV

-471 MSQKDNTLF
+471 MTQKDNTLF

-493 TIRKYFRGKNITFST
+493 TIRSYFKGKSITFST
-508 YNKSLTSPEPKGYYP
+508 YNKSISSPEAKGYYP

-529 LNSYQ
+529 MNSYQ

-569 VHIDT
+569 AHIDT
-574 TFYNSN
+574 TFYSSN
-580 SIGLP
+580 NIGLP

-591 DDNTI
+591 NDSTI
-596 ISRLLDNGYV
+596 INRLLDNGYV
-606 RVRPVVVYPTINDR
+606 RIRPVVVYPTINDR
-620 ESICQGIL
+620 EAICQGIL
-628 CPTVYNVSD
+628 CPTVYNISD
-637 RYGNSP
+637 RFGNSP
-643 FAQASWFVRPNAP
+643 FAQSSWFTRPNAP
-656 FDEYKAFHYT
+656 FDEYKAFHYN
-666 QNTEGD
+666 QNNAGAWGGD
-672 WGADYTA
+672 WAG
-679 LGTYAGNPTMYS
+679 LGQFLGNPSAYS

-696 TNGKRIVT
+696 SNNRTIVNSEGKQYNI
-704 YDGVN
+704 DI
-709 YDVDVVN
+709 VN
-716 KGSWAE
+716 KGAWAE
-722 FRHNYPIP
+722 FRHNRPIP
-730 SNDKR
+730 GNSNR

-744 PPEKPYIEDSLSDA
+744 PPSGPYVNDTATDSD
-758 EVAGWVSQNSENYY
+758 VASWVSNNAENYY
-772 IDQSILTLH
+772 IDQSILTFH
-781 SPDIEFDTEVRSID
+781 SPDIEFDNEVRSID

-804 GIVPLTAFASDIDI
+804 GMVPLTAFASDIDI
-818 QTSTPVNSFWDK
+818 QTSTPVNNFYNS
-830 DVPANQFKGKSGLP
+830 SELP
-844 AGFYKEPVGAENG
+844 AGFYKEPIGAENDFSYAG
-857 FYSDTGYPF
+857 LGVHL
-866 FTKTF
+866 

-880 LLSGAFWF
+880 LISGAFWF
-888 DELSG
+888 DELTA
-893 YKDDTGNTKQLTT
+893 YKKDTGNTKHLTT

-923 FATDGYK
+923 YATNGYR

-937 KLSNMRFSY
+937 KMSNMRYSY
-946 KTQYMDSS
+946 KSVYLDSGN
-954 DIWNAYVNGNADR
+954 IWNAYVSGSSTR
-967 TGISGVSIFDS
+967 TGISGVAVFDS
-978 NEVSLTRLPAQENS
+978 NEVSLVRLPAQENS

-1001 NIDKLITPS
+1001 NVDKLLTIS
-1010 RIGDK
+1010 RVGNK

-1026 QNAGTKAHILFS
+1026 QSAETNAHTLFS
-1038 SDYRQV
+1038 SSYMQIDSR
-1044 DASFTEQVTGV
+1044 FTDQITGT
-1055 DPIRMKYKST
+1055 DPVRIKYKST
-1065 PHAVLALNYSTS
+1065 PHAVLALNYTTS

-1084 TIQDGDNPNV
+1084 NIKDGTYTDTWFVNAQDSGAP
-1094 GGNVWNVNY
+1094 
-1103 VGGTITSGQHLF
+1103 SGQHMY
-1115 WDKYK
+1115 WDKSGSV
-1120 NIKSISQD
+1120 KSVSQD
-1128 VIKTWIPGD
+1128 TIIAGAPRGPIFGVS
-1137 INSIG
+1137 SI
-1142 GIQYGWL
+1142 QHGWL
-1149 WLGELYNDNVKN
+1149 WLGELYNDNVQN

-1166 TEESF
+1166 TEEAF
-1171 ENNVWLPCGEPISLV
+1171 ENNTWLPCGDPISLV
-1186 DPNDGVKSSITL
+1186 DTNKGVKSRITI
-1198 KWTEGDTYFQRYD
+1198 KWEEGDTYFQRYD

-1253 FAITPENFNLM
+1253 FSITPENFNLM

-1292 SITWTKTKTAGELT
+1292 SITWTKTKTAGELV

-1325 SVRALRRLNN
+1325 TVRALRRFNN
-1335 NIIAFQDRGISQILY
+1335 NIFAFQDRGISQILY
-1350 NENMQVS
+1350 NENMQIS
-1357 STEGVPIEIANSGK
+1357 STDGVPIEIANSGK

-1382 GCTNKWSI
+1382 GCTNKWSM

-1426 INKASDSIDIWNPV
+1426 INRASDSIDIWNPV
-1440 DFNGFVTYYDK
+1440 DFDGFVTYYDK

-1492 GIALNVEG
+1492 GIAFNVEG
-1500 TGTLYKPWLHNEG
+1500 TSTLYRPWLHNEG

-1528 IIANPDMP
+1528 VIANPDMP

-1551 DKNGNLLNT
+1551 DKSDNLLNT

-1568 DEYQQGTSTL
+1568 NEYQQGTSTL

-1600 RANVDGSTKKGRD
+1600 RASAIGSTKKGRD

-1624 SMEEENVNKTIL
+1624 SMEEENVNKTVL

>member
-1 MQKQV
+1 MQKIIQ
-6 IFKTKGMQR
+6 FKTKGMQR

-20 AFNSEYSYENKNV
+20 AFNPEYSYENKNV

-48 EKGNKKSSIAGVGD
+48 EKGNKKSGIAGVGD
-62 YIKGIPIGQALVNDE
+62 HIKGIPIGQALVNNE
-77 LVIFSAGDDDYRLA
+77 LIIFAAGDDDYRLA

-106 DILID
+106 DVLITD
-111 NLTAEEGPTNDITP
+111 LTAREDTANDITP
-125 NINAI
+125 DLSSVK
-130 NDITFIDC
+130 DITFIDC

-146 DSMID
+146 DSMLD

-156 LWFNNGILTGKRLFR
+156 LWFNNGVLTGKRLFR
-171 GDLGFNYKHPIETI
+171 GNLGFNYKHPIETI
-185 SFYENTDIRKVYWTD
+185 SFYENADIRKVYWTD
-200 GLNQPRVINISAAS
+200 GLNQPRVINIAAAS
-214 DIINK
+214 DVVSK
-219 WDDDSFNFIR
+219 WNTDSFNFVR
-229 TLKLNEK
+229 TLSLNEEIT
-236 VSIERNIVAN
+236 IERNIVAN
-246 GNFAPGVIQ
+246 GSFAPGVIQ

-268 NIFYISPLYYI
+268 NIFYTSPLYYI

-288 EDKVSNSFNIEIS
+288 EDKVSNSFNIEVV
-301 NVDKRF
+301 NVDRRF
-307 DYLRIYSIHR
+307 DYIRIYSIHR

-325 VKRVVDLAPPTGAS
+325 VRRVVDLAPP
-339 TYYIKGDEGYNINL
+339 INI
-353 PANKMTLVLRGTW
+353 
-366 AKEKTL
+366 AK
-372 DQYTPSNTT
+372 
-381 SSSKTWSI
+381 
-389 DTTTYVRIFFDNNNY
+389 V
-404 LDFPTG
+404 
-410 KTATVTVSNNKA
+410 
-422 TITLSDS
+422 
-429 SNMVLFDTING
+429 
-440 KITYTDNGS
+440 TYTDNGS
-449 LGDSV
+449 SGDSV

-471 MSQKDNTLF
+471 MTQKDNTLF

-493 TIRKYFRGKNITFST
+493 TIRSYFKGKSITFST
-508 YNKSLTSPEPKGYYP
+508 YNKSISSPEAKGYYP

-529 LNSYQ
+529 MNSYQ

-574 TFYNSN
+574 TFYSSN
-580 SIGLP
+580 NIGLP

-591 DDNTI
+591 DDSTI
-596 ISRLLDNGYV
+596 INRLLDNGYV
-606 RVRPVVVYPTINDR
+606 RIRPVVVYPTINDR
-620 ESICQGIL
+620 EAVCQGIL
-628 CPTVYNVSD
+628 CPTVYNISD
-637 RYGNSP
+637 RFGNSP
-643 FAQASWFVRPNAP
+643 FAQSSWFTRPNAP
-656 FDEYKAFHYT
+656 FDEYKAFHYN
-666 QNTEGD
+666 QNNEGAWGGD
-672 WGADYTA
+672 WIG
-679 LGTYAGNPTMYS
+679 LGQFLGNPSAYS

-696 TNGKRIVT
+696 SNNRTIVT
-704 YDGVN
+704 SEEKQYNIDI
-709 YDVDVVN
+709 VN
-716 KGSWAE
+716 KGAWAE
-722 FRHNYPIP
+722 FRHNRPIP
-730 SNDKR
+730 GNSNR

-744 PPEKPYIEDSLSDA
+744 PPSGPYVDDTATDSD
-758 EVAGWVSQNSENYY
+758 VASWVSNNAENYY
-772 IDQSILTLH
+772 IDQSILTFH
-781 SPDIEFDTEVRSID
+781 SPDIEFDNEVRSID

-804 GIVPLTAFASDIDI
+804 GMVPLTAFASDIDI
-818 QTSTPVNSFWDK
+818 QTSTPVNNFYDS
-830 DVPANQFKGKSGLP
+830 SELP
-844 AGFYKEPVGAENG
+844 AGFYKEPIGAENDFSYAG
-857 FYSDTGYPF
+857 LGVHL
-866 FTKTF
+866 

-880 LLSGAFWF
+880 LISGAFWF
-888 DELSG
+888 DELTA
-893 YKDDTGNTKQLTT
+893 YKKDTGNTKHLTT

-923 FATDGYK
+923 YATDGYR

-937 KLSNMRFSY
+937 KMSNMRYSY
-946 KTQYMDSS
+946 KSVYLDSGN
-954 DIWNAYVNGNADR
+954 IWNAYESGSSTR
-967 TGISGVSIFDS
+967 TGISGVAVFDS
-978 NEVSLTRLPAQENS
+978 NEVSLVRLPAQENS

-1001 NIDKLITPS
+1001 NVDKLLTIS

-1026 QNAGTKAHILFS
+1026 QSAETNAHTLFS
-1038 SDYRQV
+1038 SGYMQIDSR
-1044 DASFTEQVTGV
+1044 FTDQITGT
-1055 DPIRMKYKST
+1055 DPVRIKYKST
-1065 PHAVLALNYSTS
+1065 PHAVLALNYTTS

-1084 TIQDGDNPNV
+1084 NIKDGEYNDTWFVNAQDSGAP
-1094 GGNVWNVNY
+1094 
-1103 VGGTITSGQHLF
+1103 SGQHMY
-1115 WDKYK
+1115 WDRSGSA
-1120 NIKSISQD
+1120 KSVSQD
-1128 VIKTWIPGD
+1128 TIIAGAPRGPISDVS
-1137 INSIG
+1137 SI
-1142 GIQYGWL
+1142 QHGWL
-1149 WLGELYNDNVKN
+1149 WLGELYNDNVQN

-1166 TEESF
+1166 TEEAF
-1171 ENNVWLPCGEPISLV
+1171 ENNTWLPCGDPISLV
-1186 DPNDGVKSSITL
+1186 DTNNGVKSSITI
-1198 KWTEGDTYFQRYD
+1198 KWEEGDTYFQRYD

-1253 FAITPENFNLM
+1253 SSITPENFNLM

-1292 SITWTKTKTAGELT
+1292 SITWTKTKTAGELV
-1306 DTWTNITLAST
+1306 DTWTNITLASA

-1325 SVRALRRLNN
+1325 TVRALRRFNN
-1335 NIIAFQDRGISQILY
+1335 NIFAFQDRGISQILY
-1350 NENMQVS
+1350 NENMQIS
-1357 STEGVPIEIANSGK
+1357 STDGVPIEIANSGK

-1382 GCTNKWSI
+1382 GCTNKWSM

-1426 INKASDSIDIWNPV
+1426 INRASDSIDIWNPV
-1440 DFNGFVTYYDK
+1440 DFDGFVTYYDK

-1492 GIALNVEG
+1492 GIAFNVEG
-1500 TGTLYKPWLHNEG
+1500 TGTLYRPWLHNEG

-1528 IIANPDMP
+1528 VIANPDMP

-1551 DKNGNLLNT
+1551 DKSDNLLNT

-1568 DEYQQGTSTL
+1568 NEYQQGTSTL

-1600 RANVDGSTKKGRD
+1600 RASAIGSTKKGRD

-1624 SMEEENVNKTIL
+1624 SMEEENVNKTVL

>member
-1 MQKQV
+1 MIKFAT
-6 IFKTKGMQR
+6 FKTKGMQR

-62 YIKGIPIGQALVNDE
+62 HIKGIPIGQALVNNE
-77 LVIFSAGDDDYRLA
+77 LIIFAAGDDDYRLA

-106 DILID
+106 DILIT
-111 NLTAEEGPTNDITP
+111 NLTAGEDTANDITP
-125 NINAI
+125 DLSSIG
-130 NDITFIDC
+130 DITFIDC

-146 DSMID
+146 DSMLD

-156 LWFNNGILTGKRLFR
+156 LWFNNGALTGKRLFR

-200 GLNQPRVINISAAS
+200 GLNQPRVINIAAAS
-214 DIINK
+214 DVVSK
-219 WDDDSFNFIR
+219 WNTDSFNFVR
-229 TLKLNEK
+229 TLNLNEE
-236 VSIERNIVAN
+236 VTIERNIVAN
-246 GNFAPGVIQ
+246 GSFAPGVIQ

-268 NIFYISPLYYI
+268 NIFYTSPLYYI

-288 EDKVSNSFNIEIS
+288 EDKVSNSFNIEVV
-301 NVDKRF
+301 NVDRRF
-307 DYLRIYSIHR
+307 DYIRIYSIHR

-325 VKRVVDLAPPTGAS
+325 VRRVVDLAPPTGRS
-339 TYYIKGDEGYNINL
+339 NYKLSSYEINL
-353 PANKMTLVLRGTW
+353 PANKMTMYRIGSG
-366 AKEKTL
+366 AEKTL
-372 DQYTPSNTT
+372 DQYEPSYSGSNYKSWTFDTNEYYGINFGGDYLTWGTGT
-381 SSSKTWSI
+381 SFI
-389 DTTTYVRIFFDNNNY
+389 I
-404 LDFPTG
+404 
-410 KTATVTVSNNKA
+410 
-422 TITLSDS
+422 TITNGNRASMQLANS
-429 SNMVLFDTING
+429 SNMTGTLSIAKV
-440 KITYTDNGS
+440 TYTDNGS
-449 LGDSV
+449 SGDSV

-471 MSQKDNTLF
+471 MAQKDNTLF

-488 KTLDS
+488 KILDS
-493 TIRKYFRGKNITFST
+493 TIRNYFKGKNITFST
-508 YNKSLTSPEPKGYYP
+508 YNKSISSPEAKGYYP

-529 LNSYQ
+529 MNSYQ

-569 VHIDT
+569 THIDT
-574 TFYNSN
+574 TFYNDSK
-580 SIGLP
+580 IGLP

-591 DDNTI
+591 NDATI
-596 ISRLLDNGYV
+596 INRFLDNGYI
-606 RVRPVVVYPTINDR
+606 RIRPVVVYPTINDR
-620 ESICQGIL
+620 EAVCQGIL
-628 CPTVYNVSD
+628 CPTVYNISD
-637 RYGNSP
+637 RFGNSP
-643 FAQASWFVRPNAP
+643 FAQSSWFTRPNAP

-666 QNTEGD
+666 QSSEGAWGGD
-672 WGADYTA
+672 WVG
-679 LGTYAGNPTMYS
+679 LGRFLGDPSAYS

-696 TNGKRIVT
+696 SNNRTIVT
-704 YDGVN
+704 SGETQYNIDI
-709 YDVDVVN
+709 VN
-716 KGSWAE
+716 KGAWAE
-722 FRHNYPIP
+722 FRHNRPIP
-730 SNDKR
+730 SNNNR

-744 PPEKPYIEDSLSDA
+744 PPSGPYVDDTATDSD
-758 EVAGWVSQNSENYY
+758 VASWVSNNAENYY
-772 IDQSILTLH
+772 IDQSILTFH
-781 SPDIEFDTEVRSID
+781 SPDIEFDNEVRSID

-804 GIVPLTAFASDIDI
+804 GMVPLTAFASDIDI
-818 QTSTPVNSFWDK
+818 QTSTPVNNFYDS
-830 DVPANQFKGKSGLP
+830 SELP
-844 AGFYKEPVGAENG
+844 AGFYKEPIGVENDFSYEG
-857 FYSDTGYPF
+857 LGSHL
-866 FTKTF
+866 

-880 LLSGAFWF
+880 LISGAFWF
-888 DELSG
+888 DELTA
-893 YKDDTGNTKQLTT
+893 YKKDTGNTHHYTT

-923 FATDGYK
+923 FATDGYR

-937 KLSNMRFSY
+937 KMSNMRYSY
-946 KTQYMDSS
+946 KSVYLDSGN
-954 DIWNAYVNGNADR
+954 IWNAYVSGNGTR
-967 TGISGVSIFDS
+967 TGISGVAVFDS
-978 NEVSLTRLPAQENS
+978 NEVSLVRLPAQENS

-1001 NIDKLITPS
+1001 NVDKLLTIS

-1026 QNAGTKAHILFS
+1026 QSAETNAHPLFS
-1038 SDYRQV
+1038 GGYMQV
-1044 DASFTEQVTGV
+1044 DSRFTDQITGT
-1055 DPIRMKYKST
+1055 DPVRIKYKST
-1065 PHAVLALNYSTS
+1065 PHAVLALNYTTS

-1084 TIQDGDNPNV
+1084 NIKDGDYDDT
-1094 GGNVWNVNY
+1094 WFVNAQNS
-1103 VGGTITSGQHLF
+1103 GAPSGQHMY
-1115 WDKYK
+1115 WDKSGST
-1120 NIKSISQD
+1120 KSVSQD
-1128 VIKTWIPGD
+1128 TIITGAPRGPISAVS
-1137 INSIG
+1137 SI
-1142 GIQYGWL
+1142 QHGWL
-1149 WLGELYNDNVKN
+1149 WLGELYNDNVQN

-1166 TEESF
+1166 TEEAF
-1171 ENNVWLPCGEPISLV
+1171 ENNVWLPCGDPISLV
-1186 DPNDGVKSSITL
+1186 DANNGVKSSVTL
-1198 KWTEGDTYFQRYD
+1198 RWEEGDTYFQRYD

-1253 FAITPENFNLM
+1253 FSITPENFNLM

-1292 SITWTKTKTAGELT
+1292 SITWTKTKTAGELI

-1325 SVRALRRLNN
+1325 NVRALRRFNN
-1335 NIIAFQDRGISQILY
+1335 NILAFQDRGISQILY
-1350 NENMQVS
+1350 NENMQIS
-1357 STEGVPIEIANSGK
+1357 STDGVPIEIANSGK

-1382 GCTNKWSI
+1382 GCTNKWSM
-1390 CETSNGIYFID
+1390 CKTSNGIYFID

-1426 INKASDSIDIWNPV
+1426 INRASDSIDIWNPI
-1440 DFNGFVTYYDK
+1440 DFDGFVTYYDK

-1500 TGTLYKPWLHNEG
+1500 TGTLYRPWLHNEG
-1513 DYNMFFGVYQPFYTT
+1513 DYNIFFGVYQPFYTT

-1568 DEYQQGTSTL
+1568 NEYQQGTSTL

-1600 RANVDGSTKKGRD
+1600 RANAVGSTKKGRD

-1624 SMEEENVNKTIL
+1624 SMEKENVNKTVL

>member
-1 MQKQV
+1 MQKN
-6 IFKTKGMQR
+6 ISFKVKGMQR

-20 AFNSEYSYENKNV
+20 AFNSEYAYENKNV

-62 YIKGIPIGQALVNDE
+62 HIKGIPIGQALINNE
-77 LVIFSAGDDDYRLA
+77 LIVFTCGDKSILDA
-91 DITPNIFEAPDIFPC
+91 DVE
-106 DILID
+106 
-111 NLTAEEGPTNDITP
+111 AEELS
-125 NINAI
+125 I
-130 NDITFIDC
+130 NDITAKEEVVDIDC
-138 PYKLNIDV
+138 PFE
-146 DSMID
+146 

-156 LWFNNGILTGKRLFR
+156 LWFNNGVLTGKRLFR
-171 GDLGFNYKHPIETI
+171 GNLGFNYKHPIETI
-185 SFYENTDIRKVYWTD
+185 SFYENADIRKVYWTD
-200 GLNQPRVINISAAS
+200 GLNQPRVINIAAAS
-214 DIINK
+214 DVVSK
-219 WDDDSFNFIR
+219 WNTDSFNFVR
-229 TLKLNEK
+229 TLSLNEEITIK
-236 VSIERNIVAN
+236 RNIVAN
-246 GNFAPGVIQ
+246 GSFAPGVIQ

-268 NIFYISPLYYI
+268 NIFYTSPLYYI

-288 EDKVSNSFNIEIS
+288 EDKVSNSFNIEVV
-301 NVDKRF
+301 NVDRRF
-307 DYLRIYSIHR
+307 DYIRIYSIHR

-325 VKRVVDLAPPTGAS
+325 VRRVVDLAPPV
-339 TYYIKGDEGYNINL
+339 NI
-353 PANKMTLVLRGTW
+353 
-366 AKEKTL
+366 AK
-372 DQYTPSNTT
+372 
-381 SSSKTWSI
+381 
-389 DTTTYVRIFFDNNNY
+389 V
-404 LDFPTG
+404 
-410 KTATVTVSNNKA
+410 
-422 TITLSDS
+422 
-429 SNMVLFDTING
+429 
-440 KITYTDNGS
+440 TYTDNGS
-449 LGDSV
+449 SGDSV

-471 MSQKDNTLF
+471 MTQKDNTLF

-493 TIRKYFRGKNITFST
+493 TVRNYFKGKSITFSS
-508 YNKSLTSPEPKGYYP
+508 YNKSISSPEPKGYYP

-529 LNSYQ
+529 MNSYQ

-539 YLEYYRFGIQAQH
+539 YLEWYRFGIQAQH

-574 TFYNSN
+574 TFYSSN
-580 SIGLP
+580 NIGLP

-591 DDNTI
+591 NDSTI
-596 ISRLLDNGYV
+596 INRLLDNGYV
-606 RVRPVVVYPTINDR
+606 RIRPVVVYPTINDR
-620 ESICQGIL
+620 EAVCQGIL
-628 CPTVYNVSD
+628 CPTVYNISD
-637 RYGNSP
+637 RFGNSP
-643 FAQASWFVRPNAP
+643 FAQSSWFTRPNAP
-656 FDEYKAFHYT
+656 FDEYKAFHYS
-666 QNTEGD
+666 QSSDGKWGGD
-672 WGADYTA
+672 WIG
-679 LGTYAGNPTMYS
+679 LGQFLGNPSAYS

-696 TNGKRIVT
+696 SNNRTIVT
-704 YDGVN
+704 SEGTQYNIDI
-709 YDVDVVN
+709 VN
-716 KGSWAE
+716 KGAWAE
-722 FRHNYPIP
+722 FRHNRPIP
-730 SNDKR
+730 GNSNR
-735 NAEIQCIWN
+735 NAEIQCICN
-744 PPEKPYIEDSLSDA
+744 PPSGPYVDDTATDSD
-758 EVAGWVSQNSENYY
+758 VASWVSNNAENYY
-772 IDQSILTLH
+772 IDQSILTFH
-781 SPDIEFDTEVRSID
+781 SPDIEFDNEVRSID

-804 GIVPLTAFASDIDI
+804 GMVPLTAFASDIDI
-818 QTSTPVNSFWDK
+818 QTSTPVNNFYGS
-830 DVPANQFKGKSGLP
+830 SELP
-844 AGFYKEPVGAENG
+844 AGFYKEPIGAEND
-857 FYSDTGYPF
+857 FSYSGIGVHL
-866 FTKTF
+866 

-880 LLSGAFWF
+880 LISGAFWF
-888 DELSG
+888 DELTA
-893 YKDDTGNTKQLTT
+893 YKKDTGNTQHLTT

-923 FATDGYK
+923 YATDGYR

-937 KLSNMRFSY
+937 KMSNMRYSY
-946 KTQYMDSS
+946 KSVYLDSGN
-954 DIWNAYVNGNADR
+954 IWNAYASGSSTR
-967 TGISGVSIFDS
+967 TGISGVAVFDS
-978 NEVSLTRLPAQENS
+978 NEVSLVRLPAQENS

-1001 NIDKLITPS
+1001 NVDKLLTIS

-1026 QNAGTKAHILFS
+1026 QSAETNAHTLFS
-1038 SDYRQV
+1038 SGYIQIDSR
-1044 DASFTEQVTGV
+1044 FTDQITGT
-1055 DPIRMKYKST
+1055 DPVRIKYKST
-1065 PHAVLALNYSTS
+1065 PHAVLALNYTTS

-1084 TIQDGDNPNV
+1084 NIKDGDYSDT
-1094 GGNVWNVNY
+1094 WFVNAQNS
-1103 VGGTITSGQHLF
+1103 GAPSGQHMY
-1115 WDKYK
+1115 WDKSGST
-1120 NIKSISQD
+1120 KSVSQD
-1128 VIKTWIPGD
+1128 TIITGAPRGPISDVS
-1137 INSIG
+1137 SI
-1142 GIQYGWL
+1142 QHGWL
-1149 WLGELYNDNVKN
+1149 WLGELYNDNVQN

-1166 TEESF
+1166 TEEAF
-1171 ENNVWLPCGEPISLV
+1171 ENNTWLPCGDPISLV
-1186 DPNDGVKSSITL
+1186 DTNNGVKSSITI
-1198 KWTEGDTYFQRYD
+1198 KWEEGDTYFQRYD

-1253 FAITPENFNLM
+1253 FSITPENFNLM

-1292 SITWTKTKTAGELT
+1292 SITWTKTKTAGELV

-1325 SVRALRRLNN
+1325 TVRALRRFNN
-1335 NIIAFQDRGISQILY
+1335 NIFAFQDRGISQILY
-1350 NENMQVS
+1350 NENMQIS
-1357 STEGVPIEIANSGK
+1357 STDGVPIEIANSGK

-1382 GCTNKWSI
+1382 GCTNKWSM
-1390 CETSNGIYFID
+1390 CGTSNGIYFID

-1426 INKASDSIDIWNPV
+1426 INRASDSIDIWNPV
-1440 DFNGFVTYYDK
+1440 DFDGFVTYYDK

-1492 GIALNVEG
+1492 GIAFNVEG
-1500 TGTLYKPWLHNEG
+1500 TGTLYRPWLHNEG

-1528 IIANPDMP
+1528 VIANPDMP

-1551 DKNGNLLNT
+1551 DKSDNLLNT

-1568 DEYQQGTSTL
+1568 NEYQQGTSTL

-1600 RANVDGSTKKGRD
+1600 RASAIGSTKKGRD

-1624 SMEEENVNKTIL
+1624 SMEGENVNKTVL

>member
-1 MQKQV
+1 MIKFAT
-6 IFKTKGMQR
+6 FKTKGMQR

-62 YIKGIPIGQALVNDE
+62 HIKGIPIGQALVNDE
-77 LVIFSAGDDDYRLA
+77 LIIFAAGDDDYRLA

-106 DILID
+106 DVLITD
-111 NLTAEEGPTNDITP
+111 LTAGEDTANDITP
-125 NINAI
+125 DLSSIG
-130 NDITFIDC
+130 DITFIDC

-146 DSMID
+146 DSMLD

-156 LWFNNGILTGKRLFR
+156 LWFNNGALTGKRLFR

-200 GLNQPRVINISAAS
+200 GLNQPRVINIAAAS
-214 DIINK
+214 DVVSK
-219 WDDDSFNFIR
+219 WNTDSFNFVR
-229 TLKLNEK
+229 TLSLNEK
-236 VSIERNIVAN
+236 VTIERNIVAN
-246 GNFAPGVIQ
+246 GSFAPGVIQ

-268 NIFYISPLYYI
+268 NIFYTSPLYYI

-288 EDKVSNSFNIEIS
+288 EDKVSNSFNIEVV
-301 NVDKRF
+301 NVDRRF
-307 DYLRIYSIHR
+307 DYIRIYSIHR

-325 VKRVVDLAPPTGAS
+325 VRRVVDLAPPIGRS
-339 TYYIKGDEGYNINL
+339 NYKLSSYEINL
-353 PANKMTLVLRGTW
+353 PANKMTIYLRDGYK
-366 AKEKTL
+366 ADKTL
-372 DQYTPSNTT
+372 NQYEPSYSGSNYKSWTFDTNEYYGINFGGDYLTWDTGT
-381 SSSKTWSI
+381 SFIITI
-389 DTTTYVRIFFDNNNY
+389 TN
-404 LDFPTG
+404 G
-410 KTATVTVSNNKA
+410 NKA
-422 TITLSDS
+422 SMQLANNGNMTGTLSIAK
-429 SNMVLFDTING
+429 V
-440 KITYTDNGS
+440 TYTDNGS
-449 LGDSV
+449 SGDSV

-471 MSQKDNTLF
+471 MAQKDNTLF

-493 TIRKYFRGKNITFST
+493 TIRSYFKGKSITFST
-508 YNKSLTSPEPKGYYP
+508 YNKSISSPEAKGYYP

-529 LNSYQ
+529 MNSYQ

-574 TFYNSN
+574 TFYSSN
-580 SIGLP
+580 NIGLP

-591 DDNTI
+591 EDSTI
-596 ISRLLDNGYV
+596 INRLLDNGYV
-606 RVRPVVVYPTINDR
+606 RIRPVVVYPTINDR
-620 ESICQGIL
+620 EAVCQGIL
-628 CPTVYNVSD
+628 CPTVYNISD
-637 RYGNSP
+637 RFGNSP
-643 FAQASWFVRPNAP
+643 FAQSSWFTRPNAP
-656 FDEYKAFHYT
+656 FDEYKAFHYV
-666 QNTEGD
+666 QNDEGVWSGD
-672 WGADYTA
+672 WME
-679 LGTYAGNPTMYS
+679 LGQFLGNPSAYS

-696 TNGKRIVT
+696 SNNRTIVT
-704 YDGVN
+704 SGETQYN
-709 YDVDVVN
+709 IDVVN
-716 KGSWAE
+716 KGAWAE
-722 FRHNYPIP
+722 FRHNRPIP
-730 SNDKR
+730 GNSNR

-744 PPEKPYIEDSLSDA
+744 PPSGPYVDDTATDSD
-758 EVAGWVSQNSENYY
+758 VASWVSNNAENYY
-772 IDQSILTLH
+772 IDQSILTFH
-781 SPDIEFDTEVRSID
+781 SPDIEFDNEVRSID

-804 GIVPLTAFASDIDI
+804 GMVPLTAFASDIDI
-818 QTSTPVNSFWDK
+818 QTSTPVNNFYDS
-830 DVPANQFKGKSGLP
+830 SELP
-844 AGFYKEPVGAENG
+844 AGFYKEPIGVENDFTYQGVGTN
-857 FYSDTGYPF
+857 
-866 FTKTF
+866 F

-880 LLSGAFWF
+880 LISGAFWF
-888 DELSG
+888 DELTA
-893 YKDDTGNTKQLTT
+893 YKKDTGNTKHLTT

-923 FATDGYK
+923 FATDGYR

-937 KLSNMRFSY
+937 KMSNMRYSY
-946 KTQYMDSS
+946 KSVYLDSGN
-954 DIWNAYVNGNADR
+954 IWNAYVSGNSTR
-967 TGISGVSIFDS
+967 TGISGVVVFDS
-978 NEVSLTRLPAQENS
+978 NEVSLVRLPAQENS

-1001 NIDKLITPS
+1001 NVDKLLTIS

-1026 QNAGTKAHILFS
+1026 QSAETNAHTLFS
-1038 SDYRQV
+1038 SGYMQV
-1044 DASFTEQVTGV
+1044 NSKFTGQITGT
-1055 DPIRMKYKST
+1055 DPVRIKYKST
-1065 PHAVLALNYSTS
+1065 PHAVLALNYTTS

-1084 TIQDGDNPNV
+1084 NIKDGDYDDT
-1094 GGNVWNVNY
+1094 WSVNAQNS
-1103 VGGTITSGQHLF
+1103 GAPSGQHMY
-1115 WDKYK
+1115 WDKSGST
-1120 NIKSISQD
+1120 KSVSQD
-1128 VIKTWIPGD
+1128 TIITGAPRGPISAVS
-1137 INSIG
+1137 SI
-1142 GIQYGWL
+1142 QHGWL
-1149 WLGELYNDNVKN
+1149 WLGELYNDSVQN

-1166 TEESF
+1166 TEEAF
-1171 ENNVWLPCGEPISLV
+1171 ENNVWLPCGDPISLV
-1186 DPNDGVKSSITL
+1186 DTNNGVKSSITIR
-1198 KWTEGDTYFQRYD
+1198 WEEGDTYFQRYD

-1253 FAITPENFNLM
+1253 FSITPENFNLM

-1292 SITWTKTKTAGELT
+1292 SITWTKTKTAGELI

-1325 SVRALRRLNN
+1325 NVRALRRFNN
-1335 NIIAFQDRGISQILY
+1335 NILAFQDRGISQILY
-1350 NENMQVS
+1350 NENMQIS
-1357 STEGVPIEIANSGK
+1357 STDGVPIEIANSGK

-1382 GCTNKWSI
+1382 GCTNKWSM

-1440 DFNGFVTYYDK
+1440 DFDGFVTYYDK

-1500 TGTLYKPWLHNEG
+1500 TGTLYRPWLHNEG

-1568 DEYQQGTSTL
+1568 NEYQQGTSTL

-1600 RANVDGSTKKGRD
+1600 RAKANGRD

-1624 SMEEENVNKTIL
+1624 SMEGENVNKTVL

>member
-1 MQKQV
+1 MQKIIQ
-6 IFKTKGMQR
+6 FKTKGMQR

-20 AFNSEYSYENKNV
+20 AFNPEYSYENKNV

-48 EKGNKKSSIAGVGD
+48 EKGNKKSGIVGVGD
-62 YIKGIPIGQALVNDE
+62 HIKGIPIGQALVNNE
-77 LVIFSAGDDDYRLA
+77 LIIFAAGDDDYRLA
-91 DITPNIFEAPDIFPC
+91 DITPNIFEVPDIFPC
-106 DILID
+106 DVLITD
-111 NLTAEEGPTNDITP
+111 LTAGEDTANDITP
-125 NINAI
+125 DLSSVK
-130 NDITFIDC
+130 DITFIDC

-146 DSMID
+146 DSMLD

-156 LWFNNGILTGKRLFR
+156 LWFNNGVLTGKRLFR
-171 GDLGFNYKHPIETI
+171 GNLGFNYKHPIETI
-185 SFYENTDIRKVYWTD
+185 SFYENADIRKVYWTD
-200 GLNQPRVINISAAS
+200 GLNQPRVINIAAAS
-214 DIINK
+214 DVVSK
-219 WDDDSFNFIR
+219 WNTDSFNFVR
-229 TLKLNEK
+229 TLSLNEEIT
-236 VSIERNIVAN
+236 IERNIVAN
-246 GNFAPGVIQ
+246 GSFAPGVIQ

-268 NIFYISPLYYI
+268 NIFYTSPLYYI

-288 EDKVSNSFNIEIS
+288 EDKVSNSFNIEVV
-301 NVDKRF
+301 NVDRRF
-307 DYLRIYSIHR
+307 DYIRIYSIHR

-325 VKRVVDLAPPTGAS
+325 VRRVVDLAPP
-339 TYYIKGDEGYNINL
+339 INI
-353 PANKMTLVLRGTW
+353 
-366 AKEKTL
+366 AK
-372 DQYTPSNTT
+372 
-381 SSSKTWSI
+381 
-389 DTTTYVRIFFDNNNY
+389 V
-404 LDFPTG
+404 
-410 KTATVTVSNNKA
+410 
-422 TITLSDS
+422 
-429 SNMVLFDTING
+429 
-440 KITYTDNGS
+440 TYTDNGS
-449 LGDSV
+449 SGDSV

-471 MSQKDNTLF
+471 MTQKDNTLF

-493 TIRKYFRGKNITFST
+493 TIRSYFKGKSITFST
-508 YNKSLTSPEPKGYYP
+508 HNKSISSPEAKGYYP

-529 LNSYQ
+529 MNSYQ

-574 TFYNSN
+574 PFYSSN
-580 SIGLP
+580 NIGLP

-591 DDNTI
+591 DDSTI
-596 ISRLLDNGYV
+596 INRLLDNGYV
-606 RVRPVVVYPTINDR
+606 RIRPVVVYPTINDR
-620 ESICQGIL
+620 EAVCQGIL
-628 CPTVYNVSD
+628 CPTVYNISD
-637 RYGNSP
+637 RFGNSP
-643 FAQASWFVRPNAP
+643 FAQSSWFTRPNAP
-656 FDEYKAFHYT
+656 FDEYKAFHYN
-666 QNTEGD
+666 QNNEGAWGGD
-672 WGADYTA
+672 WIG
-679 LGTYAGNPTMYS
+679 LGQFLGNPSAYS

-696 TNGKRIVT
+696 SNNRTIVT
-704 YDGVN
+704 LEEKQYNIDI
-709 YDVDVVN
+709 VN
-716 KGSWAE
+716 KGAWAE
-722 FRHNYPIP
+722 FRHNRPIP
-730 SNDKR
+730 GNSNR

-744 PPEKPYIEDSLSDA
+744 PPSGPYVDDTATDSD
-758 EVAGWVSQNSENYY
+758 VASWVSNNAENYY
-772 IDQSILTLH
+772 IDQSILTFH
-781 SPDIEFDTEVRSID
+781 SPDIEFDNEVRSID

-804 GIVPLTAFASDIDI
+804 GMVPLTAFASNIDI
-818 QTSTPVNSFWDK
+818 QTSTPVNNFYNS
-830 DVPANQFKGKSGLP
+830 SELP
-844 AGFYKEPVGAENG
+844 AGFYKEPIGVENDFSYDG
-857 FYSDTGYPF
+857 LGVHL
-866 FTKTF
+866 

-880 LLSGAFWF
+880 LISGAFWF
-888 DELSG
+888 DELTA
-893 YKDDTGNTKQLTT
+893 YKKDTGNTKHLTT

-923 FATDGYK
+923 YATDGYR

-937 KLSNMRFSY
+937 KMSNMRYSY
-946 KTQYMDSS
+946 KSVYLDSGN
-954 DIWNAYVNGNADR
+954 IWNAYESGSSTR
-967 TGISGVSIFDS
+967 TGISGVAVFDS
-978 NEVSLTRLPAQENS
+978 NEVSLVRLPAQENS

-1001 NIDKLITPS
+1001 NVDKLLTIS
-1010 RIGDK
+1010 RIGNK

-1026 QNAGTKAHILFS
+1026 QSAETNAHALFS
-1038 SDYRQV
+1038 SGYMQIDSR
-1044 DASFTEQVTGV
+1044 FTDQITGT
-1055 DPIRMKYKST
+1055 DPVRIKYKST
-1065 PHAVLALNYSTS
+1065 PHAVLALNYTTS

-1084 TIQDGDNPNV
+1084 NIKDGGYNDTWFVNAQDSGAP
-1094 GGNVWNVNY
+1094 
-1103 VGGTITSGQHLF
+1103 SGQHMY
-1115 WDKYK
+1115 WDKSGSA
-1120 NIKSISQD
+1120 KSVSQD
-1128 VIKTWIPGD
+1128 TIIAGAPIGPIFGVS
-1137 INSIG
+1137 SI
-1142 GIQYGWL
+1142 QHGWL
-1149 WLGELYNDNVKN
+1149 WLGELYNDNVQN

-1166 TEESF
+1166 TEEAF
-1171 ENNVWLPCGEPISLV
+1171 ENNTWLPCGDPISLV
-1186 DPNDGVKSSITL
+1186 DTNNGVKSSITI
-1198 KWTEGDTYFQRYD
+1198 KWEEGDTYFQRYD

-1243 YDRNRGQTSN
+1243 YDRNRGQTSS
-1253 FAITPENFNLM
+1253 FSITPENFNLM

-1292 SITWTKTKTAGELT
+1292 SITWTKTKTAGELV
-1306 DTWTNITLAST
+1306 DTWTNITLASI

-1325 SVRALRRLNN
+1325 TVRALRRFNN
-1335 NIIAFQDRGISQILY
+1335 NIFAFQDRGISQILY
-1350 NENMQVS
+1350 NENTQIS
-1357 STEGVPIEIANSGK
+1357 STDGVPIEIANSGK

-1382 GCTNKWSI
+1382 GCTNKWSM

-1440 DFNGFVTYYDK
+1440 DFDGFVTYYDK

-1492 GIALNVEG
+1492 GIAFNVEG
-1500 TGTLYKPWLHNEG
+1500 TGTLYRPWLHNEG

-1528 IIANPDMP
+1528 VIANPDMP

-1551 DKNGNLLNT
+1551 DKSDNLLNT

-1568 DEYQQGTSTL
+1568 NEYQQGTSTL

-1600 RANVDGSTKKGRD
+1600 RASAIGSTKKGRD

-1624 SMEEENVNKTIL
+1624 SMEEENVNKTVL

>member
-1 MQKQV
+1 MQKVVQ
-6 IFKTKGMQR
+6 FKTKGMQR

-48 EKGNKKSSIAGVGD
+48 ERGNKKSSIAGVGD
-62 YIKGIPIGQALVNDE
+62 HIKGIPIGQALVNNE
-77 LVIFSAGDDDYRLA
+77 LIIFAAGDDDYRLA

-106 DILID
+106 DVPITD
-111 NLTAEEGPTNDITP
+111 LTAGEDTANDITP
-125 NINAI
+125 DISSI
-130 NDITFIDC
+130 GDITFVDC

-146 DSMID
+146 DSMLD

-156 LWFNNGILTGKRLFR
+156 LWFNNGVLTGKRLFR
-171 GDLGFNYKHPIETI
+171 GNLGFNYKHPIETI
-185 SFYENTDIRKVYWTD
+185 SFYENADIRKVYWTD
-200 GLNQPRVINISAAS
+200 GLNQPRVINIAAAS
-214 DIINK
+214 DVVSK
-219 WDDDSFNFIR
+219 WNTDSFNFVR
-229 TLKLNEK
+229 TLSLNEEIT
-236 VSIERNIVAN
+236 IERNIVAN
-246 GNFAPGVIQ
+246 GSFAPGVIQ

-268 NIFYISPLYYI
+268 NIFYTSPLYYI

-288 EDKVSNSFNIEIS
+288 EDKVSNSFNIEVA
-301 NVDKRF
+301 NVDRRF
-307 DYLRIYSIHR
+307 DYIRIYSIHR

-325 VKRVVDLAPPTGAS
+325 VRRVVDLAPP
-339 TYYIKGDEGYNINL
+339 INI
-353 PANKMTLVLRGTW
+353 
-366 AKEKTL
+366 AK
-372 DQYTPSNTT
+372 
-381 SSSKTWSI
+381 
-389 DTTTYVRIFFDNNNY
+389 V
-404 LDFPTG
+404 
-410 KTATVTVSNNKA
+410 
-422 TITLSDS
+422 
-429 SNMVLFDTING
+429 
-440 KITYTDNGS
+440 TYTDNGS
-449 LGDSV
+449 SGDSV

-471 MSQKDNTLF
+471 MAQKDNTLF

-493 TIRKYFRGKNITFST
+493 TVRNYFKGKSITFSS
-508 YNKSLTSPEPKGYYP
+508 YNKSISSPEPKGYYP

-529 LNSYQ
+529 MNSYQ

-539 YLEYYRFGIQAQH
+539 YLEWYRFGIQAQH

-574 TFYNSN
+574 TFYSSN
-580 SIGLP
+580 NIGLP

-591 DDNTI
+591 DDSTI
-596 ISRLLDNGYV
+596 INRLLDNGYV
-606 RVRPVVVYPTINDR
+606 RIRPVVVYPTINDR
-620 ESICQGIL
+620 EAVCQGIL
-628 CPTVYNVSD
+628 CPTVYNISD
-637 RYGNSP
+637 RFGNSP
-643 FAQASWFVRPNAP
+643 FAQSSWFTRPNAP
-656 FDEYKAFHYT
+656 FDEYKAFHYN
-666 QNTEGD
+666 QNNEGAWGGD
-672 WGADYTA
+672 WIG
-679 LGTYAGNPTMYS
+679 LGQFLGNPSAYS

-696 TNGKRIVT
+696 SNNRTIVT
-704 YDGVN
+704 SEGTQYNIDI
-709 YDVDVVN
+709 VN
-716 KGSWAE
+716 KGAWAE
-722 FRHNYPIP
+722 FRHNRPIP
-730 SNDKR
+730 GNSNR

-744 PPEKPYIEDSLSDA
+744 PPSGPYVDDTATDSD
-758 EVAGWVSQNSENYY
+758 VASWVSNNAENYY
-772 IDQSILTLH
+772 IDQSILTFH
-781 SPDIEFDTEVRSID
+781 SPDIEFDNEVRSID

-804 GIVPLTAFASDIDI
+804 GMVPLTAFASDIDI
-818 QTSTPVNSFWDK
+818 QTSTPVNNFYDS
-830 DVPANQFKGKSGLP
+830 SELP
-844 AGFYKEPVGAENG
+844 AGFYKEPIGAEND
-857 FYSDTGYPF
+857 FSYSGIGVHL
-866 FTKTF
+866 

-880 LLSGAFWF
+880 LISGAFWF
-888 DELSG
+888 DELTA
-893 YKDDTGNTKQLTT
+893 YKKDTGNTQHLTT

-923 FATDGYK
+923 FATDGYR

-937 KLSNMRFSY
+937 KMSNMRYSY
-946 KTQYMDSS
+946 KSVYLDSGN
-954 DIWNAYVNGNADR
+954 IWNAYVSGSNTR
-967 TGISGVSIFDS
+967 TGISGVAVFDS
-978 NEVSLTRLPAQENS
+978 NEVSLVRLPAQENS

-1001 NIDKLITPS
+1001 NVDKLLTIS

-1026 QNAGTKAHILFS
+1026 QSAETNAHTLFS
-1038 SDYRQV
+1038 SGYMQID
-1044 DASFTEQVTGV
+1044 SKFTNQITGT
-1055 DPIRMKYKST
+1055 DPVRIKYKST
-1065 PHAVLALNYSTS
+1065 PHAVLALNYTTS

-1084 TIQDGDNPNV
+1084 NIKDGEYDDTWFVNAQDSGAP
-1094 GGNVWNVNY
+1094 
-1103 VGGTITSGQHLF
+1103 SGQHMY
-1115 WDKYK
+1115 WDKSGSA
-1120 NIKSISQD
+1120 KSVSQD
-1128 VIKTWIPGD
+1128 TIIADAPRGPISAVS
-1137 INSIG
+1137 SI
-1142 GIQYGWL
+1142 QHGWL
-1149 WLGELYNDNVKN
+1149 WLGELYNDNVQN

-1166 TEESF
+1166 TEEAF
-1171 ENNVWLPCGEPISLV
+1171 ENNTWLPCGDPISLV
-1186 DPNDGVKSSITL
+1186 DTNNGVKSSITI
-1198 KWTEGDTYFQRYD
+1198 KWEEGDTYFQRYD

-1253 FAITPENFNLM
+1253 FSITPENFNLM

-1292 SITWTKTKTAGELT
+1292 SITWTKTKTAGELV

-1325 SVRALRRLNN
+1325 TVRALRRFNN
-1335 NIIAFQDRGISQILY
+1335 NIFAFQDRGISQILY
-1350 NENMQVS
+1350 NDNMQIS
-1357 STEGVPIEIANSGK
+1357 STDGVPIEIANSGK

-1382 GCTNKWSI
+1382 GCTNKWSM
-1390 CETSNGIYFID
+1390 CGTSNGIYFID

-1426 INKASDSIDIWNPV
+1426 INRASDSIDIWNPV
-1440 DFNGFVTYYDK
+1440 DFDGFVTYYDK

-1481 KMPYFTNLEDR
+1481 KMPYFINLEDR

-1500 TGTLYKPWLHNEG
+1500 TGTLYRPWLHNEG

-1528 IIANPDMP
+1528 VIANPDMP

-1551 DKNGNLLNT
+1551 DKSDNLLNT

-1568 DEYQQGTSTL
+1568 NEYQQGTSTL

-1600 RANVDGSTKKGRD
+1600 RASAIGSTKKGRD

-1624 SMEEENVNKTIL
+1624 SMEEENVNKTVL

>member
-20 AFNSEYSYENKNV
+20 AFNSEYAYENKNV

-48 EKGNKKSSIAGVGD
+48 EKGNKKSNIAGVGD
-62 YIKGIPIGQALVNDE
+62 HIKGIPIGQAVINNE
-77 LVIFSAGDDDYRLA
+77 LVIFTYGDKSILDA
-91 DITPNIFEAPDIFPC
+91 DIE
-106 DILID
+106 
-111 NLTAEEGPTNDITP
+111 AEELS
-125 NINAI
+125 I
-130 NDITFIDC
+130 NDITAEEEVVDIDY
-138 PYKLNIDV
+138 PFEDK
-146 DSMID
+146 
-151 DRIYK
+151 IYK
-156 LWFNNGILTGKRLFR
+156 LWFNNGVLTGKRLFG

-200 GLNQPRVINISAAS
+200 GLNQPRVINIAAAS
-214 DIINK
+214 DVVSK
-219 WDDDSFNFIR
+219 WNTDSFNFVR
-229 TLKLNEK
+229 TINLNEEIT
-236 VSIERNIVAN
+236 IERNIVAN

-255 YAFTYFNKYGQES
+255 YAFTYFDKYGQES
-268 NIFYISPLYYI
+268 NIFYTSPLYYI

-288 EDKVSNSFNIEIS
+288 EDRVSNSFNIEVT

-307 DYLRIYSIHR
+307 DYIRIYSIHR

-325 VKRVVDLAPPTGAS
+325 VKRVVDLAIS
-339 TYYIKGDEGYNINL
+339 TTN
-353 PANKMTLVLRGTW
+353 
-366 AKEKTL
+366 
-372 DQYTPSNTT
+372 
-381 SSSKTWSI
+381 
-389 DTTTYVRIFFDNNNY
+389 
-404 LDFPTG
+404 
-410 KTATVTVSNNKA
+410 
-422 TITLSDS
+422 
-429 SNMVLFDTING
+429 

-449 LGDSV
+449 SGDSV

-471 MSQKDNTLF
+471 MAQKDNTLF

-493 TIRKYFRGKNITFST
+493 TIRSYFKGKSITFST
-508 YNKSLTSPEPKGYYP
+508 YNKSISSPKAKGYYP

-529 LNSYQ
+529 MNSYQ

-574 TFYNSN
+574 TFYSSN
-580 SIGLP
+580 NIGLP

-591 DDNTI
+591 NDGTI
-596 ISRLLDNGYV
+596 INRLLDNGYV
-606 RVRPVVVYPTINDR
+606 RIRPVVVYPTINDR
-620 ESICQGIL
+620 EAVCQGIL
-628 CPTVYNVSD
+628 CPTVYNISD
-637 RYGNSP
+637 RFGNSP
-643 FAQASWFVRPNAP
+643 FAQSSWFTRPNAP

-666 QNTEGD
+666 QNSEGAWGGD
-672 WGADYTA
+672 WAG
-679 LGTYAGNPTMYS
+679 LGQFLGDPSAYS

-696 TNGKRIVT
+696 SNNRTVVT
-704 YDGVN
+704 SGETQYNIDI
-709 YDVDVVN
+709 VN
-716 KGSWAE
+716 KGAWAE
-722 FRHNYPIP
+722 FRHNRPIP
-730 SNDKR
+730 GNNNR

-744 PPEKPYIEDSLSDA
+744 PPSGPYVDDTATDSD
-758 EVAGWVSQNSENYY
+758 VASWVSNNAENYY
-772 IDQSILTLH
+772 IDQSILTFH
-781 SPDIEFDTEVRSID
+781 SPDIEFDNEVRSID

-804 GIVPLTAFASDIDI
+804 GMVPLTAFASDIDI
-818 QTSTPVNSFWDK
+818 QTSTPVNNFYDS
-830 DVPANQFKGKSGLP
+830 SELP
-844 AGFYKEPVGAENG
+844 AGFYKEPIGVENDFSYEG
-857 FYSDTGYPF
+857 PRSHL
-866 FTKTF
+866 

-880 LLSGAFWF
+880 LISGAFWF
-888 DELSG
+888 DELTA
-893 YKDDTGNTKQLTT
+893 YKKDTGNTNHYTT

-923 FATDGYK
+923 FATDGYR

-937 KLSNMRFSY
+937 KMSNMRYSY
-946 KTQYMDSS
+946 KSVYLDSGN
-954 DIWNAYVNGNADR
+954 IWNAYISGNSTR
-967 TGISGVSIFDS
+967 TGISGVAVFDS
-978 NEVSLTRLPAQENS
+978 NEVSLVRLPAQENS

-1001 NIDKLITPS
+1001 NVDKLLTIS

-1015 KDGYPIMTTGV
+1015 KDGYPIITTGV
-1026 QNAGTKAHILFS
+1026 QSAETNAHTLFS
-1038 SDYRQV
+1038 GGYTQV
-1044 DASFTEQVTGV
+1044 DSKFTDQITGT
-1055 DPIRMKYKST
+1055 DPVRIKYKST
-1065 PHAVLALNYSTS
+1065 PHAVLALNYTTS

-1084 TIQDGDNPNV
+1084 NIKDGDYNDT
-1094 GGNVWNVNY
+1094 WLVNAQDS
-1103 VGGTITSGQHLF
+1103 GAPSGQHMY
-1115 WDKYK
+1115 WDKSGK
-1120 NIKSISQD
+1120 TKQVSQD
-1128 VIKTWIPGD
+1128 TIITGAPRGPISAVS
-1137 INSIG
+1137 SI
-1142 GIQYGWL
+1142 QHGWL
-1149 WLGELYNDNVKN
+1149 WLGELYNDNVQN

-1166 TEESF
+1166 TEEAF
-1171 ENNVWLPCGEPISLV
+1171 ENNVWLPCGDPISLV
-1186 DPNDGVKSSITL
+1186 DTNNEVKNSITL
-1198 KWTEGDTYFQRYD
+1198 KWEEGDTYFQRYD

-1219 LEDQNAVTDIV
+1219 LEDQNAITDIV

-1243 YDRNRGQTSN
+1243 WDRNRGQTSN
-1253 FAITPENFNLM
+1253 FAVSPQNFNQM

-1278 TINPNKLNLDNFHN
+1278 SSNPNKLNLDNFHN

-1306 DTWTNITLAST
+1306 DTWTNITLASI

-1325 SVRALRRLNN
+1325 DVRALRRFNN

-1350 NENMQVS
+1350 NENMQIS
-1357 STEGVPIEIANSGK
+1357 STDGVPIEIANSGK

-1382 GCTNKWSI
+1382 GCTNKWSM
-1390 CETSNGIYFID
+1390 CKTSNGIYFID

-1414 DNLSDRLGFHSW
+1414 NNISDKFGFHSW

-1440 DFNGFVTYYDK
+1440 DFDGFVTYYDK

-1500 TGTLYKPWLHNEG
+1500 TGTLYRPWLHNEG

-1528 IIANPDMP
+1528 VIANPDMQA
-1536 VDKIF
+1536 DKVF
-1541 NNLEFRSDSW
+1541 NNLEFRADSW

-1560 TFDTLTVW
+1560 TFDTLTTW
-1568 DEYQQGTSTL
+1568 NEYQEGVTDLTNTPNMPST
-1578 NNILGRPSDLK
+1578 LK

-1600 RANVDGSTKKGRD
+1600 RAKANGRD

-1624 SMEEENVNKTIL
+1624 SMEGENVNKTVL

>member
-1 MQKQV
+1 MQKIIQ
-6 IFKTKGMQR
+6 FKTKGMQR

-20 AFNSEYSYENKNV
+20 AFNPEYSYENKNV

-48 EKGNKKSSIAGVGD
+48 ERGNKKSSIAGVGD
-62 YIKGIPIGQALVNDE
+62 YIKGIPIGQALVNNE
-77 LVIFSAGDDDYRLA
+77 LITFAAGDDDYRFA
-91 DITPNIFEAPDIFPC
+91 NITPNLFEVPDIFPC
-106 DILID
+106 DILITD
-111 NLTAEEGPTNDITP
+111 LTAGEDTANDITP
-125 NINAI
+125 DLSSVK
-130 NDITFIDC
+130 DITFIDC

-146 DSMID
+146 DSMLD

-156 LWFNNGILTGKRLFR
+156 LWFNNGVLTGKRLFR
-171 GDLGFNYKHPIETI
+171 GNLGFNYKHPIETI
-185 SFYENTDIRKVYWTD
+185 SFYENADIRKVYWTD
-200 GLNQPRVINISAAS
+200 GLNQPRVINIAAAS
-214 DIINK
+214 DVVSK
-219 WDDDSFNFIR
+219 WNTDSFNFVR
-229 TLKLNEK
+229 TLSLNEK
-236 VSIERNIVAN
+236 ITIERNIVAN
-246 GNFAPGVIQ
+246 GSFAPGVIQ

-268 NIFYISPLYYI
+268 NIFYTSPLYYI

-288 EDKVSNSFNIEIS
+288 EDKVSNSFNIEVV
-301 NVDKRF
+301 NVDRRF
-307 DYLRIYSIHR
+307 DYIRIYSIHR

-325 VKRVVDLAPPTGAS
+325 VRRVVDLAPP
-339 TYYIKGDEGYNINL
+339 INI
-353 PANKMTLVLRGTW
+353 
-366 AKEKTL
+366 AK
-372 DQYTPSNTT
+372 
-381 SSSKTWSI
+381 
-389 DTTTYVRIFFDNNNY
+389 V
-404 LDFPTG
+404 
-410 KTATVTVSNNKA
+410 
-422 TITLSDS
+422 
-429 SNMVLFDTING
+429 
-440 KITYTDNGS
+440 TYTDNGS
-449 LGDSV
+449 SGDSV

-471 MSQKDNTLF
+471 MTQKDNTLF

-493 TIRKYFRGKNITFST
+493 TIRSYFKGKSITFST
-508 YNKSLTSPEPKGYYP
+508 YNKSISSPEAKGYYP

-529 LNSYQ
+529 MNSYQ

-574 TFYNSN
+574 TFYSSN
-580 SIGLP
+580 NIGLP

-591 DDNTI
+591 DDSTI
-596 ISRLLDNGYV
+596 INRLLDNGYV
-606 RVRPVVVYPTINDR
+606 RIRPVVVYPTINDR
-620 ESICQGIL
+620 EAVCQGIL
-628 CPTVYNVSD
+628 CPTVYNISD
-637 RYGNSP
+637 RFGNSP
-643 FAQASWFVRPNAP
+643 FAQSSWFTRPNAP
-656 FDEYKAFHYT
+656 FDEYKAFHYN
-666 QNTEGD
+666 QNDEGTWGGD
-672 WGADYTA
+672 WIE
-679 LGTYAGNPTMYS
+679 LGQFLGNPSAYS

-696 TNGKRIVT
+696 SNNRTIVT
-704 YDGVN
+704 LEGTQYNIDT
-709 YDVDVVN
+709 VN
-716 KGSWAE
+716 KGAWAE
-722 FRHNYPIP
+722 FRHNRPIP
-730 SNDKR
+730 GNSNR

-744 PPEKPYIEDSLSDA
+744 PPSGPYVDDTATDSD
-758 EVAGWVSQNSENYY
+758 VASWVSNNAENYY
-772 IDQSILTLH
+772 IDQSILTFH
-781 SPDIEFDTEVRSID
+781 SPDIEFDNEVRSID

-804 GIVPLTAFASDIDI
+804 GMVPLTAFASDIDI
-818 QTSTPVNSFWDK
+818 QTSTPVNNFYDS
-830 DVPANQFKGKSGLP
+830 SELP
-844 AGFYKEPVGAENG
+844 AGFYKEPIGAENDFSYVG
-857 FYSDTGYPF
+857 LGIHL
-866 FTKTF
+866 

-880 LLSGAFWF
+880 LISGAFWF
-888 DELSG
+888 DELTA
-893 YKDDTGNTKQLTT
+893 YKKDTGNTKHLTT

-923 FATDGYK
+923 YATDGYR

-937 KLSNMRFSY
+937 KMSNMRYSY
-946 KTQYMDSS
+946 KSVYLDSGN
-954 DIWNAYVNGNADR
+954 IWNAYESGSSTR
-967 TGISGVSIFDS
+967 TGISGVAIFDS
-978 NEVSLTRLPAQENS
+978 NEVSLVRLPAQENS

-1001 NIDKLITPS
+1001 NVDKLLTIS

-1026 QNAGTKAHILFS
+1026 QSAETNAHTLFS
-1038 SDYRQV
+1038 SGYMQIDSR
-1044 DASFTEQVTGV
+1044 FTDQITGT
-1055 DPIRMKYKST
+1055 DPVRIKYKST
-1065 PHAVLALNYSTS
+1065 PHAVLALNYTTS

-1084 TIQDGDNPNV
+1084 NIKDGEYDDTWFVNAQDSGAP
-1094 GGNVWNVNY
+1094 
-1103 VGGTITSGQHLF
+1103 SGQHMY
-1115 WDKYK
+1115 WDKSGST
-1120 NIKSISQD
+1120 KSVSQD
-1128 VIKTWIPGD
+1128 TIIAGAPRGPISD
-1137 INSIG
+1137 LSSI
-1142 GIQYGWL
+1142 QHGWL
-1149 WLGELYNDNVKN
+1149 WLGELYNDNVQN

-1166 TEESF
+1166 TEEAF
-1171 ENNVWLPCGEPISLV
+1171 ENNTWLPCGDPISLV
-1186 DPNDGVKSSITL
+1186 DNGVKSSITI
-1198 KWTEGDTYFQRYD
+1198 KWEEGDTYFQRYD

-1253 FAITPENFNLM
+1253 FSITPENFNLM

-1292 SITWTKTKTAGELT
+1292 SITWTKTKTAGELV

-1325 SVRALRRLNN
+1325 TVRALRRFNN
-1335 NIIAFQDRGISQILY
+1335 NIFAFQDRGISQILY
-1350 NENMQVS
+1350 NENMQIS
-1357 STEGVPIEIANSGK
+1357 STDGVPIEIANSGK

-1382 GCTNKWSI
+1382 GCTNKWSM

-1426 INKASDSIDIWNPV
+1426 INRASDSIDIWNPV
-1440 DFNGFVTYYDK
+1440 DFDGFVAYYDK

-1492 GIALNVEG
+1492 GIAFNVEG
-1500 TGTLYKPWLHNEG
+1500 TGTLYRPWLHNEG

-1528 IIANPDMP
+1528 VIANPDMP

-1551 DKNGNLLNT
+1551 DKSDNLLNT

-1568 DEYQQGTSTL
+1568 NEYQQGTSIL

-1600 RANVDGSTKKGRD
+1600 RASAIGSTKKGRD

-1624 SMEEENVNKTIL
+1624 SMEEENVNKTVL

>member
-33 RVMPTDES
+33 RVMPTNES

-48 EKGNKKSSIAGVGD
+48 EKGNKKSSIAGIGD
-62 YIKGIPIGQALVNDE
+62 YIKGIPIGQALINDE
-77 LVIFSAGDDDYRLA
+77 LIVFTCGDKSSLHTDISAEDLD
-91 DITPNIFEAPDIFPC
+91 TE
-106 DILID
+106 
-111 NLTAEEGPTNDITP
+111 
-125 NINAI
+125 
-130 NDITFIDC
+130 
-138 PYKLNIDV
+138 
-146 DSMID
+146 

-156 LWFNNGILTGKRLFR
+156 LWFNNGALTGKILFK

-185 SFYENTDIRKVYWTD
+185 SFYENADIRKVYWTD
-200 GLNQPRVINISAAS
+200 GLNQPRMINIAAAS
-214 DIINK
+214 DVVSK
-219 WDDDSFNFIR
+219 WNTDSFNFVR
-229 TLKLNEK
+229 TLSLNEEIT
-236 VSIERNIVAN
+236 IERNIVAN
-246 GNFAPGVIQ
+246 GSFAPGVIQ
-255 YAFTYFNKYGQES
+255 YAFTYFDKYGQES
-268 NIFYISPLYYI
+268 NIFYTSPLYYI

-288 EDKVSNSFNIEIS
+288 EDKVSNSFNIEVT

-307 DYLRIYSIHR
+307 DYIRIYSIHR

-325 VKRVVDLAPPTGAS
+325 VRRVVDLAPPTGRS
-339 TYYIKGDEGYNINL
+339 NYELSSYEINL
-353 PANKMTLVLRGTW
+353 PASKMTMYRIGSG
-366 AKEKTL
+366 AEKTL
-372 DQYTPSNTT
+372 DQYEPSKSGSNYKSWTFSTDEYYCINFGGDYLTWDTGT
-381 SSSKTWSI
+381 SFTI
-389 DTTTYVRIFFDNNNY
+389 TITN
-404 LDFPTG
+404 G
-410 KTATVTVSNNKA
+410 NKA
-422 TITLSDS
+422 RMQLANKGNMTGTLSIAK
-429 SNMVLFDTING
+429 V
-440 KITYTDNGS
+440 TYTDNGS
-449 LGDSV
+449 SGDSV

-471 MSQKDNTLF
+471 MAQKDNTLF
-480 LGDIETKR
+480 LGDIKTKR

-493 TIRKYFRGKNITFST
+493 TIRNYFKGGSITFST
-508 YNKSLTSPEPKGYYP
+508 YNKSISSPEAKGYYP

-529 LNSYQ
+529 MNSYQ

-562 INDVRNT
+562 INDVRNN

-574 TFYNSN
+574 TFYSDNK
-580 SIGLP
+580 IGLP

-591 DDNTI
+591 NDVTI
-596 ISRLLDNGYV
+596 INRLLDNGYV

-620 ESICQGIL
+620 EAVCQGIL

-637 RYGNSP
+637 RFGNSP
-643 FAQASWFVRPNAP
+643 FAQSSWFTRPNAP
-656 FDEYKAFHYT
+656 FDEYKAFHYGK
-666 QNTEGD
+666 NNEGAWSGD
-672 WGADYTA
+672 WAG
-679 LGTYAGNPTMYS
+679 LGQPLGNPSAYS

-696 TNGKRIVT
+696 SNDRTVVT
-704 YDGVN
+704 FEGTQYNIDI
-709 YDVDVVN
+709 VN
-716 KGSWAE
+716 KGAWAE
-722 FRHNYPIP
+722 FRHNRPIP
-730 SNDKR
+730 GNSNR

-744 PPEKPYIEDSLSDA
+744 PPPGPYVNDGATDSD
-758 EVAGWVSQNSENYY
+758 VASWVSNNAENYY
-772 IDQSILTLH
+772 IDQSILTFH
-781 SPDIEFDTEVRSID
+781 SPDIEFDNEVRSID

-804 GIVPLTAFASDIDI
+804 GMVPLTAFASDIDI
-818 QTSTPVNSFWDK
+818 QTSTPVNNFYNS
-830 DVPANQFKGKSGLP
+830 SELP
-844 AGFYKEPVGAENG
+844 AGFYKEPIGVEND
-857 FYSDTGYPF
+857 FSYSRLGVNHL
-866 FTKTF
+866 
-871 GDSHFGWRG
+871 GNSHFGWRG
-880 LLSGAFWF
+880 LISGAFWF
-888 DELSG
+888 DELTA
-893 YKDDTGNTKQLTT
+893 YKKDTGNTRHLTT

-923 FATDGYK
+923 YATDGYR

-937 KLSNMRFSY
+937 KMSNMRYSY
-946 KTQYMDSS
+946 KSVYLNPSN
-954 DIWNAYVNGNADR
+954 IWNAYISGSNIR
-967 TGISGVSIFDS
+967 TGISGVAVFDS
-978 NEVSLTRLPAQENS
+978 NEVSLVRLPAQENS

-1001 NIDKLITPS
+1001 NVDKLLTIS

-1026 QNAGTKAHILFS
+1026 QSAETNAHTLFS
-1038 SDYRQV
+1038 GVYTQV
-1044 DASFTEQVTGV
+1044 DSRYTDQITGT
-1055 DPIRMKYKST
+1055 DPVRIKYKST
-1065 PHAVLALNYSTS
+1065 PHAVLALNYTTT

-1084 TIQDGDNPNV
+1084 NIKDGVYTNTWVVNAQDAGAPK
-1094 GGNVWNVNY
+1094 
-1103 VGGTITSGQHLF
+1103 SQHMY
-1115 WDKYK
+1115 WDKSGSA
-1120 NIKSISQD
+1120 KSVSQD
-1128 VIKTWIPGD
+1128 TIIAPMGPISTVQ
-1137 INSIG
+1137 SI
-1142 GIQYGWL
+1142 QHGWL
-1149 WLGELYNDNVKN
+1149 WLGELYNDNVQN

-1166 TEESF
+1166 TEEAF
-1171 ENNVWLPCGEPISLV
+1171 ENNIWLPCGDPISLV
-1186 DPNDGVKSSITL
+1186 DTNNGVKSSITI
-1198 KWTEGDTYFQRYD
+1198 KWEEGDTYFQRYD

-1253 FAITPENFNLM
+1253 FSITPENFNLM

-1292 SITWTKTKTAGELT
+1292 SITWTKAKTAGELV

-1325 SVRALRRLNN
+1325 TVRALRRLNN
-1335 NIIAFQDRGISQILY
+1335 NIFAFQDRGISQILY
-1350 NENMQVS
+1350 NENMQIS
-1357 STEGVPIEIANSGK
+1357 STDGVPIEIANSGK

-1426 INKASDSIDIWNPV
+1426 INKTSKDISIWNPI
-1440 DFNGFVTYYDK
+1440 DFDGFVTYYDK
-1451 VNGDVFFISK
+1451 VNGDVFFITK

-1481 KMPYFTNLEDR
+1481 KVPYFTNLEDR
-1492 GIALNVEG
+1492 GIAFNVEG

-1528 IIANPDMP
+1528 VIANPDMP

-1568 DEYQQGTSTL
+1568 NEYQQGTSTL
-1578 NNILGRPSDLK
+1578 NNILGKPSDLK

-1600 RANVDGSTKKGRD
+1600 RASAIGSTKKGRD

-1624 SMEEENVNKTIL
+1624 SMEEENVNKTVL

>member
-1 MQKQV
+1 MQKVVQ
-6 IFKTKGMQR
+6 FKTKGMQR

-20 AFNSEYSYENKNV
+20 AFNSDYSYENKNV

-48 EKGNKKSSIAGVGD
+48 EKGNKKSNIAGVGD
-62 YIKGIPIGQALVNDE
+62 HIKGIPIGQALVNNE
-77 LVIFSAGDDDYRLA
+77 LIIFAAGDDDYRSA
-91 DITPNIFEAPDIFPC
+91 DITPDIFEAPDIFPC
-106 DILID
+106 DILITD
-111 NLTAEEGPTNDITP
+111 LTAGEDTANDITP
-125 NINAI
+125 DLSSIG
-130 NDITFIDC
+130 DITFIDC

-146 DSMID
+146 DSMLD

-156 LWFNNGILTGKRLFR
+156 LWFNNGALTGKRLFR
-171 GDLGFNYKHPIETI
+171 GDLGFSYKHPIETI

-200 GLNQPRVINISAAS
+200 GLNQLRVINIAAAS
-214 DIINK
+214 DVVSK
-219 WDDDSFNFIR
+219 WNTDSFNFVR
-229 TLKLNEK
+229 TLNLNEE
-236 VSIERNIVAN
+236 VTIERNIVAN
-246 GNFAPGVIQ
+246 GSFAPGVIQ

-268 NIFYISPLYYI
+268 NIFYTSPLYYV

-288 EDKVSNSFNIEIS
+288 EDKVSNSFNIEVV

-307 DYLRIYSIHR
+307 DYIRIYSIHR

-325 VKRVVDLAPPTGAS
+325 VRRVVDLAPPTGRS
-339 TYYIKGDEGYNINL
+339 NYKLNSYEINL
-353 PANKMTLVLRGTW
+353 PANKMTMYRIGSG
-366 AKEKTL
+366 AEKTL
-372 DQYTPSNTT
+372 DQYEPSYSGSNYKSWTFDTNEYYGINFGGDYLTWGTGT
-381 SSSKTWSI
+381 SFTI
-389 DTTTYVRIFFDNNNY
+389 
-404 LDFPTG
+404 
-410 KTATVTVSNNKA
+410 TVTNGNKA
-422 TITLSDS
+422 SMQLANS
-429 SNMVLFDTING
+429 SNMTGTLSIAKV
-440 KITYTDNGS
+440 TYTDNGS
-449 LGDSV
+449 SGDSV

-471 MSQKDNTLF
+471 MAQKDNTLF

-488 KTLDS
+488 KILDS
-493 TIRKYFRGKNITFST
+493 TIRNYFKGKNITFST
-508 YNKSLTSPEPKGYYP
+508 YNKSISSPEAKGYYP

-529 LNSYQ
+529 MNSYR

-552 YTGKWSEPIW
+552 YTGKWSGPIW

-569 VHIDT
+569 THIDT
-574 TFYNSN
+574 TFYNDSK
-580 SIGLP
+580 IGLP

-591 DDNTI
+591 NDATI
-596 ISRLLDNGYV
+596 INRFLDNGYI
-606 RVRPVVVYPTINDR
+606 RIRPVVVYPTINDR
-620 ESICQGIL
+620 EAVCQGIL
-628 CPTVYNVSD
+628 CPTVYNISD
-637 RYGNSP
+637 RFGNSP
-643 FAQASWFVRPNAP
+643 FAQSSWFTRPNAP

-666 QNTEGD
+666 QSSEGAWGGD
-672 WGADYTA
+672 WVG
-679 LGTYAGNPTMYS
+679 LGRFLGDPSAYS

-696 TNGKRIVT
+696 SNNRTIVT
-704 YDGVN
+704 SGETQYNIDI
-709 YDVDVVN
+709 VN
-716 KGSWAE
+716 KGAWAE
-722 FRHNYPIP
+722 FRHNRPIP
-730 SNDKR
+730 GNDNR

-744 PPEKPYIEDSLSDA
+744 PPSGPYVNDTATDSD
-758 EVAGWVSQNSENYY
+758 VASWVSNNAENYY
-772 IDQSILTLH
+772 IDQSILTFH
-781 SPDIEFDTEVRSID
+781 SPDIEFDNEVRSID

-804 GIVPLTAFASDIDI
+804 GMVPLTAFASDIDI
-818 QTSTPVNSFWDK
+818 QTSTPVNNFYDS
-830 DVPANQFKGKSGLP
+830 SELP
-844 AGFYKEPVGAENG
+844 AGFYKEPIGVENDFSYEG
-857 FYSDTGYPF
+857 LGSHL
-866 FTKTF
+866 

-880 LLSGAFWF
+880 LISGAFWF
-888 DELSG
+888 DELTA
-893 YKDDTGNTKQLTT
+893 YKKDTGNTHHYTT

-923 FATDGYK
+923 FATDGYR

-937 KLSNMRFSY
+937 KMSNMRYSY
-946 KTQYMDSS
+946 KSVYLDSGN
-954 DIWNAYVNGNADR
+954 IWNAYVSGNGTR
-967 TGISGVSIFDS
+967 TGISGVAVFDS
-978 NEVSLTRLPAQENS
+978 NEVSLVRLPAQENS

-1001 NIDKLITPS
+1001 NVDKLLTIS

-1026 QNAGTKAHILFS
+1026 QSAETNAHTLFS
-1038 SDYRQV
+1038 SGYMQV
-1044 DASFTEQVTGV
+1044 DSRFTDQITGT
-1055 DPIRMKYKST
+1055 DPVRIKYKST
-1065 PHAVLALNYSTS
+1065 PHAVLALNYTTS

-1084 TIQDGDNPNV
+1084 NIKDGDYDDT
-1094 GGNVWNVNY
+1094 WFVNAQNS
-1103 VGGTITSGQHLF
+1103 GAPSGQHMY
-1115 WDKYK
+1115 WDKSGST
-1120 NIKSISQD
+1120 KSVSQD
-1128 VIKTWIPGD
+1128 TIITGAPRGPISAVS
-1137 INSIG
+1137 SI
-1142 GIQYGWL
+1142 QHGWL
-1149 WLGELYNDNVKN
+1149 WLGELYNDNVQN

-1166 TEESF
+1166 TEEAF
-1171 ENNVWLPCGEPISLV
+1171 ENNVWLPCGDPISLV
-1186 DPNDGVKSSITL
+1186 DTNNGVKSSVTL
-1198 KWTEGDTYFQRYD
+1198 RWEEGDTYFQRYD

-1253 FAITPENFNLM
+1253 FSITPENFNLM

-1292 SITWTKTKTAGELT
+1292 SITWTKTKTAGELI

-1325 SVRALRRLNN
+1325 NVRALRRFNN
-1335 NIIAFQDRGISQILY
+1335 NILAFQDRGISQILY
-1350 NENMQVS
+1350 NENMQIS
-1357 STEGVPIEIANSGK
+1357 STDGVPIEIANSGK

-1382 GCTNKWSI
+1382 GCTNKWSM

-1426 INKASDSIDIWNPV
+1426 INKTSDSIDIWNPV
-1440 DFNGFVTYYDK
+1440 DFDGFVTYYDK

-1500 TGTLYKPWLHNEG
+1500 AGTLYRPWLHNEG
-1513 DYNMFFGVYQPFYTT
+1513 DYNVFFGVYQPFYTT

-1568 DEYQQGTSTL
+1568 NEYQQGTSTL

-1600 RANVDGSTKKGRD
+1600 RANAVDSTKKGRD

-1624 SMEEENVNKTIL
+1624 SMEKENVNKTVL

>member
-1 MQKQV
+1 MQKVVQ
-6 IFKTKGMQR
+6 FKTKGMQR

-20 AFNSEYSYENKNV
+20 AFNSDYSYENKNV

-48 EKGNKKSSIAGVGD
+48 EKGNKKSNIAGVGD
-62 YIKGIPIGQALVNDE
+62 HIKGIPIGQALVNNE
-77 LVIFSAGDDDYRLA
+77 LIIFAAGDDDYRLA
-91 DITPNIFEAPDIFPC
+91 DITPDIFEAPDIFPC
-106 DILID
+106 DILITD
-111 NLTAEEGPTNDITP
+111 LTAGEDTANDITP
-125 NINAI
+125 DLSSIG
-130 NDITFIDC
+130 DITFIDC

-146 DSMID
+146 DSMLD

-156 LWFNNGILTGKRLFR
+156 LWFNNGALTGKRLFR

-200 GLNQPRVINISAAS
+200 GLNQPRVINIAAAS
-214 DIINK
+214 DVVSK
-219 WDDDSFNFIR
+219 WNTDSFNFVR
-229 TLKLNEK
+229 TLNLNEE
-236 VSIERNIVAN
+236 VTIERNIVAN
-246 GNFAPGVIQ
+246 GSFAPGVIQ

-268 NIFYISPLYYI
+268 NIFYTSPLYYV

-288 EDKVSNSFNIEIS
+288 EDKVSNSFNIEVV

-307 DYLRIYSIHR
+307 DYIRIYSIHR

-325 VKRVVDLAPPTGAS
+325 VRRVVDLAPPTGRS
-339 TYYIKGDEGYNINL
+339 NYKLSSYEINL
-353 PANKMTLVLRGTW
+353 PANKMTMYRIGSG
-366 AKEKTL
+366 AEKTL
-372 DQYTPSNTT
+372 DQYEPSYSGSNYKSWTFDTNEYYGINFGGDYLTWGTGT
-381 SSSKTWSI
+381 SFI
-389 DTTTYVRIFFDNNNY
+389 I
-404 LDFPTG
+404 
-410 KTATVTVSNNKA
+410 
-422 TITLSDS
+422 TITNGNRASMQLANS
-429 SNMVLFDTING
+429 SNMTGTLSIAKV
-440 KITYTDNGS
+440 TYTDNGS
-449 LGDSV
+449 SGDSV

-471 MSQKDNTLF
+471 MAQKDNTLF

-488 KTLDS
+488 KILDS
-493 TIRKYFRGKNITFST
+493 TIRNYFKGKNITFST
-508 YNKSLTSPEPKGYYP
+508 YNKSISSPEAKGYYP
-523 YSNQLK
+523 YNNQLK
-529 LNSYQ
+529 MNSYQ

-574 TFYNSN
+574 TFYDNN
-580 SIGLP
+580 KIGLP

-591 DDNTI
+591 NDATI
-596 ISRLLDNGYV
+596 INRFLDNGYI
-606 RVRPVVVYPTINDR
+606 RIRPVVVYPTINDR
-620 ESICQGIL
+620 EAVCQGIL
-628 CPTVYNVSD
+628 CPTVYNISD
-637 RYGNSP
+637 RFGNSP
-643 FAQASWFVRPNAP
+643 FAQSSWFTRPNAP

-666 QNTEGD
+666 QSSEGAWGGD
-672 WGADYTA
+672 WVG
-679 LGTYAGNPTMYS
+679 LGRFLGDPSAYS

-696 TNGKRIVT
+696 SNNRTIVST
-704 YDGVN
+704 EGGTQYNIDI
-709 YDVDVVN
+709 VN
-716 KGSWAE
+716 KGAWAE
-722 FRHNYPIP
+722 FRHNRPIP
-730 SNDKR
+730 GNNNR

-744 PPEKPYIEDSLSDA
+744 PPSGPYVNDTATDSD
-758 EVAGWVSQNSENYY
+758 VASWVSNNAENYY
-772 IDQSILTLH
+772 IDQSILTFH
-781 SPDIEFDTEVRSID
+781 SPDIEFDNEVRSID

-804 GIVPLTAFASDIDI
+804 GMVPLTAFASDIDI
-818 QTSTPVNSFWDK
+818 QTSTPVNNFYDS
-830 DVPANQFKGKSGLP
+830 SELP
-844 AGFYKEPVGAENG
+844 AGFYKEPIGVENDFSYEG
-857 FYSDTGYPF
+857 LGSHL
-866 FTKTF
+866 

-880 LLSGAFWF
+880 LISGAFWF
-888 DELSG
+888 DELTA
-893 YKDDTGNTKQLTT
+893 YKKDTGNTNHYTT

-923 FATDGYK
+923 FATDGYR

-937 KLSNMRFSY
+937 KMSNMRYSY
-946 KTQYMDSS
+946 KSVYLDSGN
-954 DIWNAYVNGNADR
+954 IWNAYVSGNGTR
-967 TGISGVSIFDS
+967 TGISGVAVFDS
-978 NEVSLTRLPAQENS
+978 NEVSLVRLPAQENS

-1001 NIDKLITPS
+1001 NVDKLLTIS

-1026 QNAGTKAHILFS
+1026 QSAETNAHTLFS
-1038 SDYRQV
+1038 SGYMQV
-1044 DASFTEQVTGV
+1044 DSRFTDQITGT
-1055 DPIRMKYKST
+1055 DPVRIKYKST
-1065 PHAVLALNYSTS
+1065 PHAVLALNYTTS

-1084 TIQDGDNPNV
+1084 NIKDGDYDDT
-1094 GGNVWNVNY
+1094 WFVNAQNS
-1103 VGGTITSGQHLF
+1103 GAPSGQHMY
-1115 WDKYK
+1115 WDKSGST
-1120 NIKSISQD
+1120 KSVSQD
-1128 VIKTWIPGD
+1128 TIITGAPRGPISAVS
-1137 INSIG
+1137 SI
-1142 GIQYGWL
+1142 QHGWL
-1149 WLGELYNDNVKN
+1149 WLGELYNDNVQN

-1166 TEESF
+1166 TEEAF
-1171 ENNVWLPCGEPISLV
+1171 ENNVWLPCGDPISLV
-1186 DPNDGVKSSITL
+1186 DTNNGVKSSVTL
-1198 KWTEGDTYFQRYD
+1198 RWEEGDTYFQRYD

-1253 FAITPENFNLM
+1253 FSITPENFNLM

-1292 SITWTKTKTAGELT
+1292 SITWTKTKTAGELI

-1325 SVRALRRLNN
+1325 NVRALRRFNN
-1335 NIIAFQDRGISQILY
+1335 NILAFQDRGISQILY
-1350 NENMQVS
+1350 NENMQIS
-1357 STEGVPIEIANSGK
+1357 STDGVPIEIANSGK

-1382 GCTNKWSI
+1382 GCTNKWSM

-1426 INKASDSIDIWNPV
+1426 INKTSDSIDIWNPV
-1440 DFNGFVTYYDK
+1440 DFDGFVTYYDK

-1500 TGTLYKPWLHNEG
+1500 AGTLYRPWLHNEG
-1513 DYNMFFGVYQPFYTT
+1513 DYNVFFGVYQPFYTT

-1568 DEYQQGTSTL
+1568 NEYQQGTSTL
-1578 NNILGRPSDLK
+1578 NNILGRPSNLK

-1600 RANVDGSTKKGRD
+1600 RANAVGSTKKGRD

-1624 SMEEENVNKTIL
+1624 SMEEENINKTVL

>member
-1 MQKQV
+1 MQKQ
-6 IFKTKGMQR
+6 ISFKTKGMQR

-20 AFNSEYSYENKNV
+20 AFNPEYSYENKNV

-48 EKGNKKSSIAGVGD
+48 ERGNKKSSIAGVGD
-62 YIKGIPIGQALVNDE
+62 HIKGIPIGQALVNNE
-77 LVIFSAGDDDYRLA
+77 LIIFAAGDDDYRLA
-91 DITPNIFEAPDIFPC
+91 DITPNLFEAPDIFPC
-106 DILID
+106 DVLITD
-111 NLTAEEGPTNDITP
+111 LTAREDTANDITP
-125 NINAI
+125 DLSSAK
-130 NDITFIDC
+130 DITFIDC

-146 DSMID
+146 DSMLD

-156 LWFNNGILTGKRLFR
+156 LWFNNDVLTGKRLFR
-171 GDLGFNYKHPIETI
+171 GNLGFNYKHPIETI
-185 SFYENTDIRKVYWTD
+185 SFYENADIRKVYWTD
-200 GLNQPRVINISAAS
+200 GLNQPRVINIAAAS
-214 DIINK
+214 DVVSK
-219 WDDDSFNFIR
+219 WNTDSFNFVR
-229 TLKLNEK
+229 TLSLNEEIT
-236 VSIERNIVAN
+236 IERNIVAN
-246 GNFAPGVIQ
+246 GSFAPGVIQ

-268 NIFYISPLYYI
+268 NIFYTSPLYYI

-288 EDKVSNSFNIEIS
+288 EDKVSNSFNIEVV
-301 NVDKRF
+301 NVDRRF
-307 DYLRIYSIHR
+307 DYIRIYSIHR

-325 VKRVVDLAPPTGAS
+325 VRRVVDLAPP
-339 TYYIKGDEGYNINL
+339 INI
-353 PANKMTLVLRGTW
+353 
-366 AKEKTL
+366 AK
-372 DQYTPSNTT
+372 
-381 SSSKTWSI
+381 
-389 DTTTYVRIFFDNNNY
+389 V
-404 LDFPTG
+404 
-410 KTATVTVSNNKA
+410 
-422 TITLSDS
+422 
-429 SNMVLFDTING
+429 
-440 KITYTDNGS
+440 TYTDNGS
-449 LGDSV
+449 SGDSV

-471 MSQKDNTLF
+471 MTQKDNTLF

-493 TIRKYFRGKNITFST
+493 TIRSYFKGKSITFST
-508 YNKSLTSPEPKGYYP
+508 YNKSISSPKAKGYYP

-529 LNSYQ
+529 MNSYQ

-580 SIGLP
+580 NIGLP
-585 VAEFTL
+585 VAKFTL
-591 DDNTI
+591 NDSTI
-596 ISRLLDNGYV
+596 INRLLDNGYV
-606 RVRPVVVYPTINDR
+606 RIRPVVVYPTINDR
-620 ESICQGIL
+620 EAVCQGIL
-628 CPTVYNVSD
+628 CPTVYNISD
-637 RYGNSP
+637 RFGNSP
-643 FAQASWFVRPNAP
+643 FAQSSWFTRPNAP
-656 FDEYKAFHYT
+656 FDEYKAFHYN
-666 QNTEGD
+666 QNNVGTWGGD
-672 WGADYTA
+672 WIG
-679 LGTYAGNPTMYS
+679 LGQFLGNPSAYS

-696 TNGKRIVT
+696 SNNRTIVT
-704 YDGVN
+704 LDGTQYN
-709 YDVDVVN
+709 IDIVN
-716 KGSWAE
+716 KGAWAE
-722 FRHNYPIP
+722 FRHNRPIP
-730 SNDKR
+730 GNSNR

-744 PPEKPYIEDSLSDA
+744 PPSGPYVGDTATDSD
-758 EVAGWVSQNSENYY
+758 VASWVSNNAENYY
-772 IDQSILTLH
+772 IDQSILTFH
-781 SPDIEFDTEVRSID
+781 SPDIEFDNEVRSID

-804 GIVPLTAFASDIDI
+804 GMVPLTAFASDIDI
-818 QTSTPVNSFWDK
+818 QTSTPVNNFYDS
-830 DVPANQFKGKSGLP
+830 SELP
-844 AGFYKEPVGAENG
+844 VGFYKEPIGAEND
-857 FYSDTGYPF
+857 FSYNRF
-866 FTKTF
+866 EVHL

-880 LLSGAFWF
+880 LISGAFWF
-888 DELSG
+888 DELTA
-893 YKDDTGNTKQLTT
+893 YKKNTGNTKHLTT

-923 FATDGYK
+923 YATDGYR

-937 KLSNMRFSY
+937 KMSNMRYSY
-946 KTQYMDSS
+946 KPVYLDSGN
-954 DIWNAYVNGNADR
+954 IWNAYVSGSSTR
-967 TGISGVSIFDS
+967 TGISGVAVFDS
-978 NEVSLTRLPAQENS
+978 NEVSLVRLPAQENS

-1001 NIDKLITPS
+1001 NVDKLLTIS

-1026 QNAGTKAHILFS
+1026 QSAETNAHTLFS
-1038 SDYRQV
+1038 SGYMQIDSR
-1044 DASFTEQVTGV
+1044 FTDQITGT
-1055 DPIRMKYKST
+1055 DPVRIKYKST
-1065 PHAVLALNYSTS
+1065 PHAVLALNYTTS

-1084 TIQDGDNPNV
+1084 NIKDGEYNDIWFVNAQDSGAP
-1094 GGNVWNVNY
+1094 
-1103 VGGTITSGQHLF
+1103 SGQHMY
-1115 WDKYK
+1115 WDKSGSA
-1120 NIKSISQD
+1120 KSVSQD
-1128 VIKTWIPGD
+1128 TIIAGAPRGPISVVS
-1137 INSIG
+1137 SI
-1142 GIQYGWL
+1142 QHGWL
-1149 WLGELYNDNVKN
+1149 WLGELYNDNVQN

-1166 TEESF
+1166 TEEAF
-1171 ENNVWLPCGEPISLV
+1171 ENNTWLPCGDPISLV
-1186 DPNDGVKSSITL
+1186 DTNNGVKSRITI
-1198 KWTEGDTYFQRYD
+1198 KWEEGDTYFQRYD

-1253 FAITPENFNLM
+1253 FSITPENFNLM

-1292 SITWTKTKTAGELT
+1292 SITWTKTKTAGELV

-1325 SVRALRRLNN
+1325 TVRALRRFNN
-1335 NIIAFQDRGISQILY
+1335 NIFAFQDRGISQILY
-1350 NENMQVS
+1350 NENMQIS
-1357 STEGVPIEIANSGK
+1357 STDGVPIEIANSGK

-1382 GCTNKWSI
+1382 GCTNKWSM

-1426 INKASDSIDIWNPV
+1426 INRASDSIDIWNPV
-1440 DFNGFVTYYDK
+1440 DFDGFVTYYDK

-1492 GIALNVEG
+1492 GIAFNVEG
-1500 TGTLYKPWLHNEG
+1500 TGTLYRPWLHNEG

-1528 IIANPDMP
+1528 VIANPDMP

-1551 DKNGNLLNT
+1551 DKSDNLLNT

-1568 DEYQQGTSTL
+1568 NEYQQGTSTL

-1600 RANVDGSTKKGRD
+1600 RASAIGSTKKGRD

-1624 SMEEENVNKTIL
+1624 SMEEENVNKTVL

>member
-1 MQKQV
+1 MQKIIQ
-6 IFKTKGMQR
+6 FKTKGMQR

-20 AFNSEYSYENKNV
+20 AFNPEYSYENKNV

-48 EKGNKKSSIAGVGD
+48 ERGNKKSSIAGVGD
-62 YIKGIPIGQALVNDE
+62 YIKGIPIGQDLVNNE
-77 LVIFSAGDDDYRLA
+77 LIIFAAGDDDYRFA
-91 DITPNIFEAPDIFPC
+91 DITPNLFEVPDIFPC
-106 DILID
+106 DILIT
-111 NLTAEEGPTNDITP
+111 NLTAGEDTANDITP
-125 NINAI
+125 DLSSVK
-130 NDITFIDC
+130 DITFIDC

-146 DSMID
+146 DSMLD

-156 LWFNNGILTGKRLFR
+156 LWFNNDVLTGKRLFR
-171 GDLGFNYKHPIETI
+171 GNLGFNYKHPIETI
-185 SFYENTDIRKVYWTD
+185 SFYENADIRKVYWTD
-200 GLNQPRVINISAAS
+200 GLNQPRVINIAAAS
-214 DIINK
+214 DVVSK
-219 WDDDSFNFIR
+219 WNTDSFNFVR
-229 TLKLNEK
+229 TLNLNEK
-236 VSIERNIVAN
+236 ITIERNIVAN
-246 GNFAPGVIQ
+246 GSFAPGVIQ

-268 NIFYISPLYYI
+268 NIFYTSPLYYI

-288 EDKVSNSFNIEIS
+288 EDKVSNSFNIEVV
-301 NVDKRF
+301 NVDRRF
-307 DYLRIYSIHR
+307 DYIRIYSIHR

-325 VKRVVDLAPPTGAS
+325 VRRVVDLAPP
-339 TYYIKGDEGYNINL
+339 INI
-353 PANKMTLVLRGTW
+353 
-366 AKEKTL
+366 AK
-372 DQYTPSNTT
+372 
-381 SSSKTWSI
+381 
-389 DTTTYVRIFFDNNNY
+389 V
-404 LDFPTG
+404 
-410 KTATVTVSNNKA
+410 
-422 TITLSDS
+422 
-429 SNMVLFDTING
+429 
-440 KITYTDNGS
+440 TYTDNGS
-449 LGDSV
+449 SGDSL

-471 MSQKDNTLF
+471 MTQKDNTLF

-493 TIRKYFRGKNITFST
+493 TIRSYFKGKSITFST
-508 YNKSLTSPEPKGYYP
+508 YNKSISSPEAKGYYP
-523 YSNQLK
+523 YSSQLK
-529 LNSYQ
+529 MNSYQ

-569 VHIDT
+569 VHINT
-574 TFYNSN
+574 TFYSSN
-580 SIGLP
+580 NIGLP

-591 DDNTI
+591 DDSTI
-596 ISRLLDNGYV
+596 INRLLDNGYV
-606 RVRPVVVYPTINDR
+606 RIRPVVVYPTINDR
-620 ESICQGIL
+620 EAVCQGIL
-628 CPTVYNVSD
+628 CPTVYNISD
-637 RYGNSP
+637 RFGNSP
-643 FAQASWFVRPNAP
+643 FAQSSWFTRPNAP
-656 FDEYKAFHYT
+656 FDEYKAFHYN
-666 QNTEGD
+666 QNNEGAWGGD
-672 WGADYTA
+672 WVG
-679 LGTYAGNPTMYS
+679 LGQFLGNPSAYS

-696 TNGKRIVT
+696 SNNRTIVT
-704 YDGVN
+704 SEGTQYNIDT
-709 YDVDVVN
+709 VN
-716 KGSWAE
+716 KGAWAE
-722 FRHNYPIP
+722 FRHNRPIP
-730 SNDKR
+730 GNSNR

-744 PPEKPYIEDSLSDA
+744 PPSGPYVDDTATDSD
-758 EVAGWVSQNSENYY
+758 VASWVSNNAENYY
-772 IDQSILTLH
+772 IDQSILTFH
-781 SPDIEFDTEVRSID
+781 SPDIEFDNEVRSID

-804 GIVPLTAFASDIDI
+804 GMVPLTAFASDIDI
-818 QTSTPVNSFWDK
+818 QTSTPVNNFYNS
-830 DVPANQFKGKSGLP
+830 SELP
-844 AGFYKEPVGAENG
+844 AGFHKEPIGAENDFSYDG
-857 FYSDTGYPF
+857 LGVHL
-866 FTKTF
+866 

-880 LLSGAFWF
+880 LISGAFWF
-888 DELSG
+888 DEITA
-893 YKDDTGNTKQLTT
+893 YKKDTGNTKHLTT

-923 FATDGYK
+923 YATDGYR

-937 KLSNMRFSY
+937 KMSNMRYSY
-946 KTQYMDSS
+946 KSVYLDSGN
-954 DIWNAYVNGNADR
+954 IWNAYESGSSTR
-967 TGISGVSIFDS
+967 TGISGVAVFDS
-978 NEVSLTRLPAQENS
+978 NEVSLVRLPAQENS

-1001 NIDKLITPS
+1001 NVDKLLTIS

-1026 QNAGTKAHILFS
+1026 QSAETNAHTLFS
-1038 SDYRQV
+1038 SGYTQIDSR
-1044 DASFTEQVTGV
+1044 FTDQITGT
-1055 DPIRMKYKST
+1055 DPVRIKYKST
-1065 PHAVLALNYSTS
+1065 PHAVLALNYTTS

-1084 TIQDGDNPNV
+1084 NIKDGVYNDTWFVNAQDSGAP
-1094 GGNVWNVNY
+1094 
-1103 VGGTITSGQHLF
+1103 SGQHMY
-1115 WDKYK
+1115 WDKSGSA
-1120 NIKSISQD
+1120 KSVSQD
-1128 VIKTWIPGD
+1128 TIIAGVPRGPISD
-1137 INSIG
+1137 VSSI
-1142 GIQYGWL
+1142 QHGWL
-1149 WLGELYNDNVKN
+1149 WLGELYNDNVQN

-1166 TEESF
+1166 TEEAF
-1171 ENNVWLPCGEPISLV
+1171 ENNTWLPCGDPISLV
-1186 DPNDGVKSSITL
+1186 DTNNGVKSSITI
-1198 KWTEGDTYFQRYD
+1198 KWEEGDTYFQRYD

-1253 FAITPENFNLM
+1253 FSITPENFNLM

-1292 SITWTKTKTAGELT
+1292 SITWTKTKTAGELV

-1325 SVRALRRLNN
+1325 TVRALRRFNN
-1335 NIIAFQDRGISQILY
+1335 NIFAFQDRGISQILY
-1350 NENMQVS
+1350 NENMQIS
-1357 STEGVPIEIANSGK
+1357 STDGVPIEIANSGK

-1382 GCTNKWSI
+1382 GCTNKWSM

-1440 DFNGFVTYYDK
+1440 DFDGFVTYYDK

-1492 GIALNVEG
+1492 GIAFNVEG
-1500 TGTLYKPWLHNEG
+1500 KGTLYRPWLHNEG

-1528 IIANPDMP
+1528 VIANPDMP

-1551 DKNGNLLNT
+1551 DKSDNLLNT

-1568 DEYQQGTSTL
+1568 NEYQQGTSIL
-1578 NNILGRPSDLK
+1578 NNILGGPSDLK

-1600 RANVDGSTKKGRD
+1600 RANAIGSTKKGRD

-1624 SMEEENVNKTIL
+1624 SMEEENVNKTVL

>member
-1 MQKQV
+1 MQKVVQ
-6 IFKTKGMQR
+6 FKTKGMQR

-48 EKGNKKSSIAGVGD
+48 EKGNKKSSIVGVGD
-62 YIKGIPIGQALVNDE
+62 YIKGIPIGQTLVNDE
-77 LVIFSAGDDDYRLA
+77 LVIFAAGDDDYRLA

-106 DILID
+106 DVLITD
-111 NLTAEEGPTNDITP
+111 LTAGEDTANDITP
-125 NINAI
+125 DLNTVK
-130 NDITFIDC
+130 DITFIDC

-146 DSMID
+146 DSMLD

-156 LWFNNGILTGKRLFR
+156 LWFNNGALTGKRLFR

-200 GLNQPRVINISAAS
+200 GLNQPRVINIAAAS
-214 DIINK
+214 DVVSK
-219 WDDDSFNFIR
+219 WNTDSFNFVR
-229 TLKLNEK
+229 TLSLNEK
-236 VSIERNIVAN
+236 VTIERNIVAN
-246 GNFAPGVIQ
+246 GSFAPGVIQ

-268 NIFYISPLYYI
+268 NIFYTSPLYYI

-288 EDKVSNSFNIEIS
+288 EDKVSNSFSIEIE
-301 NVDKRF
+301 NVDRKF
-307 DYLRIYSIHR
+307 DYLRIYSIQR
-317 TSINATPD
+317 TSINATPN
-325 VKRVVDLAPPTGAS
+325 VRRVVDLAPPTGAS
-339 TYYIKGDEGYNINL
+339 KYVIGEGESYKINL
-353 PANKMTLVLRGTW
+353 PIEKIQIGMVGSANRVGLNTFTPESESSSYKRWTFDTSVNDKVFFSNGNYIQAPSSGEIMTVTIQYSNRTTISLSSKKMTLYDYTRG
-366 AKEKTL
+366 KL
-372 DQYTPSNTT
+372 S
-381 SSSKTWSI
+381 
-389 DTTTYVRIFFDNNNY
+389 YV
-404 LDFPTG
+404 
-410 KTATVTVSNNKA
+410 
-422 TITLSDS
+422 
-429 SNMVLFDTING
+429 
-440 KITYTDNGS
+440 DNGLS
-449 LGDSV
+449 GDSV

-471 MSQKDNTLF
+471 MAQKDNTLF

-493 TIRKYFRGKNITFST
+493 TVRNYFKGKSITFSS
-508 YNKSLTSPEPKGYYP
+508 YNKSISSPEPKGYYP

-529 LNSYQ
+529 MNSYQ

-574 TFYNSN
+574 TFYSSN
-580 SIGLP
+580 NIGLP

-591 DDNTI
+591 DDSTI
-596 ISRLLDNGYV
+596 INRLLDNGYV
-606 RVRPVVVYPTINDR
+606 RIRPVVVYPTINDR
-620 ESICQGIL
+620 EAVCQGIL
-628 CPTVYNVSD
+628 CPTVYNISD
-637 RYGNSP
+637 RFGNSP
-643 FAQASWFVRPNAP
+643 FAQSSWFTRPNAP
-656 FDEYKAFHYT
+656 FDEYKAFHYV
-666 QNTEGD
+666 QNDEGVWGGD
-672 WGADYTA
+672 WIG
-679 LGTYAGNPTMYS
+679 LGQFLGNPSAYS

-696 TNGKRIVT
+696 SNNRTIVT
-704 YDGVN
+704 SGETQYN
-709 YDVDVVN
+709 IDVVN
-716 KGSWAE
+716 KGAWAE
-722 FRHNYPIP
+722 FRHNRPIP
-730 SNDKR
+730 GNSNR

-744 PPEKPYIEDSLSDA
+744 PPSGPYVDDTATDSD
-758 EVAGWVSQNSENYY
+758 VASWVSNNAENYY
-772 IDQSILTLH
+772 IDQSILTFH
-781 SPDIEFDTEVRSID
+781 SPDIEFDNEVRSID

-804 GIVPLTAFASDIDI
+804 GMVPLTAFASDIDI
-818 QTSTPVNSFWDK
+818 QTSTPVNNFYDS
-830 DVPANQFKGKSGLP
+830 SELP
-844 AGFYKEPVGAENG
+844 TGFYKEPVGVENDFSYEG
-857 FYSDTGYPF
+857 LGSHL
-866 FTKTF
+866 

-880 LLSGAFWF
+880 LISGAFWF
-888 DELSG
+888 DELTA
-893 YKDDTGNTKQLTT
+893 YKKDTGNTHHYTT

-923 FATDGYK
+923 FATDGYR

-937 KLSNMRFSY
+937 KMSNMRYSY
-946 KTQYMDSS
+946 KSVYLDSGN
-954 DIWNAYVNGNADR
+954 IWNAYESGSSTR
-967 TGISGVSIFDS
+967 TGISGVAVFDS
-978 NEVSLTRLPAQENS
+978 NEVSLIRLPAQENS

-1001 NIDKLITPS
+1001 NVDKLLTIS

-1026 QNAGTKAHILFS
+1026 QSAETNAHTLFS
-1038 SDYRQV
+1038 SGYMQV
-1044 DASFTEQVTGV
+1044 DSRFTDQITGT
-1055 DPIRMKYKST
+1055 DPVRIKYKST
-1065 PHAVLALNYSTS
+1065 PHAVLALNYTTS

-1084 TIQDGDNPNV
+1084 NIKDGDYNDT
-1094 GGNVWNVNY
+1094 WFVNAQNS
-1103 VGGTITSGQHLF
+1103 GAPSGQHMY
-1115 WDKYK
+1115 WDKSGSA
-1120 NIKSISQD
+1120 KSVSQD
-1128 VIKTWIPGD
+1128 TIIAGAPRGPISAVS
-1137 INSIG
+1137 SI
-1142 GIQYGWL
+1142 QHGWL
-1149 WLGELYNDNVKN
+1149 WLGELYNDNVQN

-1166 TEESF
+1166 TEEAF
-1171 ENNVWLPCGEPISLV
+1171 ENNTWLPCGDPISLV
-1186 DPNDGVKSSITL
+1186 DTNNGVKSSITIR
-1198 KWTEGDTYFQRYD
+1198 WEEGDTYFQRYD

-1253 FAITPENFNLM
+1253 FSITPENFNLM

-1292 SITWTKTKTAGELT
+1292 SITWTKTKTAGELV
-1306 DTWTNITLAST
+1306 DIWTNITLAST

-1325 SVRALRRLNN
+1325 TVRALRRFNN
-1335 NIIAFQDRGISQILY
+1335 NIFAFQDRGISQILY
-1350 NENMQVS
+1350 NENMQIS
-1357 STEGVPIEIANSGK
+1357 STDGVPIEIANSGK

-1382 GCTNKWSI
+1382 GCTNKWSM

-1440 DFNGFVTYYDK
+1440 DFDGFVTYYDK

-1481 KMPYFTNLEDR
+1481 KMPYFINLEDR

-1500 TGTLYKPWLHNEG
+1500 VGTLYRPWLHNEG

-1551 DKNGNLLNT
+1551 NKNGNLLNT

-1568 DEYQQGTSTL
+1568 NEYQQGTSAL

-1600 RANVDGSTKKGRD
+1600 RAKANGRD

-1624 SMEEENVNKTIL
+1624 SMEGENVNKTVL

>member
-20 AFNSEYSYENKNV
+20 AFNSGYSYENKNV
-33 RVMPTDES
+33 RVMPTDEG

-48 EKGNKKSSIAGVGD
+48 ERGNKKSSIAGIGD
-62 YIKGIPIGQALVNDE
+62 HIKGIPIGQALINNE
-77 LVIFSAGDDDYRLA
+77 LVVFTYGDKSILDA
-91 DITPNIFEAPDIFPC
+91 DIE
-106 DILID
+106 
-111 NLTAEEGPTNDITP
+111 AEELS
-125 NINAI
+125 I
-130 NDITFIDC
+130 NDITAEEEVVDIDY
-138 PYKLNIDV
+138 PFE
-146 DSMID
+146 

-156 LWFNNGILTGKRLFR
+156 LWFNNGVLTGKRLFR
-171 GDLGFNYKHPIETI
+171 GDLGFNYKYPIEAI
-185 SFYENTDIRKVYWTD
+185 SFYENSDIRKVYWTD
-200 GLNQPRVINISAAS
+200 GLNQPRVINVAATS
-214 DIINK
+214 SIINK
-219 WDDDSFNFIR
+219 WDTDSFNFVR
-229 TLKLNEK
+229 ALNLKE
-236 VSIERNIVAN
+236 SITITRNIVAN
-246 GNFAPGVIQ
+246 GSFAPGVIQ

-268 NIFYISPLYYI
+268 NIFYTSPLYYI

-288 EDKVSNSFNIEIS
+288 EDKVSNSFNIEVA
-301 NVDKRF
+301 NVDRRF
-307 DYLRIYSIHR
+307 DYIRIYSIHR

-325 VKRVVDLAPPTGAS
+325 VRRVVDLAPP
-339 TYYIKGDEGYNINL
+339 INI
-353 PANKMTLVLRGTW
+353 
-366 AKEKTL
+366 AK
-372 DQYTPSNTT
+372 
-381 SSSKTWSI
+381 
-389 DTTTYVRIFFDNNNY
+389 V
-404 LDFPTG
+404 
-410 KTATVTVSNNKA
+410 
-422 TITLSDS
+422 
-429 SNMVLFDTING
+429 
-440 KITYTDNGS
+440 TYTDNGS
-449 LGDSV
+449 SGDSV

-471 MSQKDNTLF
+471 MAQKDNTLF

-493 TIRKYFRGKNITFST
+493 TIRNYFKGKSITFSS
-508 YNKSLTSPEPKGYYP
+508 YNKSISSPEPEGYYP

-529 LNSYQ
+529 MNSYQ

-574 TFYNSN
+574 TFYSSN
-580 SIGLP
+580 NIGLP

-591 DDNTI
+591 NDSTI
-596 ISRLLDNGYV
+596 INRLLENGYV
-606 RVRPVVVYPTINDR
+606 RIRPVVVYPTINDR
-620 ESICQGIL
+620 EAVCQGIL
-628 CPTVYNVSD
+628 CPTVYNISD
-637 RYGNSP
+637 RFGNSP
-643 FAQASWFVRPNAP
+643 FAQSSWFTRPNAP
-656 FDEYKAFHYT
+656 FDEYKAFHYH
-666 QNTEGD
+666 QNDEGAWGGD
-672 WGADYTA
+672 WIG
-679 LGTYAGNPTMYS
+679 LGQFLGNPSAYS

-696 TNGKRIVT
+696 SNNRTIVT
-704 YDGVN
+704 LEEKQYNIDI
-709 YDVDVVN
+709 VN
-716 KGSWAE
+716 KGAWAE
-722 FRHNYPIP
+722 FRHNRPIP
-730 SNDKR
+730 GNSNR

-744 PPEKPYIEDSLSDA
+744 PPSGPYVDDTATDSD
-758 EVAGWVSQNSENYY
+758 VASWVSNNAENYY
-772 IDQSILTLH
+772 IDQSILTFH
-781 SPDIEFDTEVRSID
+781 SPDIEFDNEVRSID

-804 GIVPLTAFASDIDI
+804 GMVPLTAFASDIDI
-818 QTSTPVNSFWDK
+818 QTSTPVNNFYDS
-830 DVPANQFKGKSGLP
+830 SELP
-844 AGFYKEPVGAENG
+844 AGFYKEPIGAEND
-857 FYSDTGYPF
+857 FSYSGL
-866 FTKTF
+866 
-871 GDSHFGWRG
+871 GVHLGGSHFGWRG
-880 LLSGAFWF
+880 LISGAFWF
-888 DELSG
+888 DELTA
-893 YKDDTGNTKQLTT
+893 YKKDTGNTKHLTT

-923 FATDGYK
+923 YATDGYR

-937 KLSNMRFSY
+937 KMSNMRYSY
-946 KTQYMDSS
+946 KSVYLDSGN
-954 DIWNAYVNGNADR
+954 IWNAYASGSNTR
-967 TGISGVSIFDS
+967 TGISGVAVFDS
-978 NEVSLTRLPAQENS
+978 NEVSLVRLPAQEHS

-1001 NIDKLITPS
+1001 NVDKLLTIS

-1026 QNAGTKAHILFS
+1026 QSAETNAHTLFS
-1038 SDYRQV
+1038 SGYTQV
-1044 DASFTEQVTGV
+1044 DGRFTDQITGT
-1055 DPIRMKYKST
+1055 DPVRIKYKST
-1065 PHAVLALNYSTS
+1065 PHAVLALNYTTS

-1084 TIQDGDNPNV
+1084 NIKDGDYNDT
-1094 GGNVWNVNY
+1094 WSVNAQNS
-1103 VGGTITSGQHLF
+1103 GAPSGQHMY
-1115 WDKYK
+1115 WDKSGSA
-1120 NIKSISQD
+1120 KSVSQD
-1128 VIKTWIPGD
+1128 TIITGAPRGPISSVS
-1137 INSIG
+1137 SI
-1142 GIQYGWL
+1142 QHGWL
-1149 WLGELYNDNVKN
+1149 WLGELYNDNVQN

-1166 TEESF
+1166 TEEAF
-1171 ENNVWLPCGEPISLV
+1171 ENNTWLPCGDPISLV
-1186 DPNDGVKSSITL
+1186 DTNNGVKSSITIR
-1198 KWTEGDTYFQRYD
+1198 WEEGDTYFQRYD

-1253 FAITPENFNLM
+1253 FSVTPENFNLM

-1292 SITWTKTKTAGELT
+1292 SITWTKTKTAGELV

-1325 SVRALRRLNN
+1325 TVRALKRFNN
-1335 NIIAFQDRGISQILY
+1335 NILAFQDRGISQILY
-1350 NENMQVS
+1350 NENMQIS
-1357 STEGVPIEIANSGK
+1357 STDGVPIEIANSGK

-1382 GCTNKWSI
+1382 GCTNKWSM

-1426 INKASDSIDIWNPV
+1426 INRASDSIDIWNPV
-1440 DFNGFVTYYDK
+1440 DFDGFVTYYDK

-1492 GIALNVEG
+1492 GIAFNVEG
-1500 TGTLYKPWLHNEG
+1500 TGTLYRPWLHNEG

-1528 IIANPDMP
+1528 VIANPDMP

-1551 DKNGNLLNT
+1551 DKSDNLLNT

-1568 DEYQQGTSTL
+1568 NEYQQGTSTL

-1600 RANVDGSTKKGRD
+1600 RASAIGSTKKGRD

-1624 SMEEENVNKTIL
+1624 SMEEENVNKTVL

>member
-1 MQKQV
+1 MSV
-6 IFKTKGMQR
+6 
-15 DLSAS
+15 S
-20 AFNSEYSYENKNV
+20 AFNSEYAYENKNV

-48 EKGNKKSSIAGVGD
+48 ERGNKKSGIAGVGD
-62 YIKGIPIGQALVNDE
+62 HIKGIPIGQALVNNE
-77 LVIFSAGDDDYRLA
+77 LIIFAAGDDDYRLA
-91 DITPNIFEAPDIFPC
+91 DITPNVFEAPDIFPC
-106 DILID
+106 DVLIT
-111 NLTAEEGPTNDITP
+111 NLTVGEDTANDITP
-125 NINAI
+125 DLSSVK
-130 NDITFIDC
+130 DITFIDC

-146 DSMID
+146 DSMLD

-156 LWFNNGILTGKRLFR
+156 LWFNNGVLTGKRLFR
-171 GDLGFNYKHPIETI
+171 GNLGFNYKHPIETI
-185 SFYENTDIRKVYWTD
+185 SFYENADIRKVYWTD
-200 GLNQPRVINISAAS
+200 GLNQPRVINIAAAS
-214 DIINK
+214 DIVSK
-219 WDDDSFNFIR
+219 WNTDSFNFVR
-229 TLKLNEK
+229 TLSLNEEIT
-236 VSIERNIVAN
+236 IERNIVAN
-246 GNFAPGVIQ
+246 GSFAPGVIQ

-268 NIFYISPLYYI
+268 NIFYTSPLYYI

-288 EDKVSNSFNIEIS
+288 EDKVSNSFNIEVV
-301 NVDKRF
+301 NVDRRF
-307 DYLRIYSIHR
+307 DYIRIYSIHR

-325 VKRVVDLAPPTGAS
+325 VRRVVDLAPPV
-339 TYYIKGDEGYNINL
+339 NI
-353 PANKMTLVLRGTW
+353 
-366 AKEKTL
+366 AK
-372 DQYTPSNTT
+372 
-381 SSSKTWSI
+381 
-389 DTTTYVRIFFDNNNY
+389 V
-404 LDFPTG
+404 
-410 KTATVTVSNNKA
+410 
-422 TITLSDS
+422 
-429 SNMVLFDTING
+429 
-440 KITYTDNGS
+440 TYTDNGS
-449 LGDSV
+449 SGDSV

-471 MSQKDNTLF
+471 MTQKDNTLF

-493 TIRKYFRGKNITFST
+493 TVRNYFKGKSITFSS
-508 YNKSLTSPEPKGYYP
+508 YNKSISSPEPKGYYP

-529 LNSYQ
+529 MNSYQ

-539 YLEYYRFGIQAQH
+539 YLEWYRFGIQAQH

-574 TFYNSN
+574 TFYSSN
-580 SIGLP
+580 NIGLP

-591 DDNTI
+591 DDSTI
-596 ISRLLDNGYV
+596 INRLLDNGYV
-606 RVRPVVVYPTINDR
+606 RIRPVVVYPTINDR
-620 ESICQGIL
+620 EAVCQGIL
-628 CPTVYNVSD
+628 CPTVYNISD
-637 RYGNSP
+637 RFGNSP
-643 FAQASWFVRPNAP
+643 FAQSSWFTRPNAP
-656 FDEYKAFHYT
+656 FDEYKASHYN
-666 QNTEGD
+666 QNNEGAWGGD
-672 WGADYTA
+672 WIG
-679 LGTYAGNPTMYS
+679 LGQFLGNPSAYS

-696 TNGKRIVT
+696 SNNRTIVT
-704 YDGVN
+704 SEGTQYNIDI
-709 YDVDVVN
+709 VN
-716 KGSWAE
+716 KGAWAE
-722 FRHNYPIP
+722 FRHNRPIP
-730 SNDKR
+730 GNSNR

-744 PPEKPYIEDSLSDA
+744 PPSGPYIDDTATDSD
-758 EVAGWVSQNSENYY
+758 VASWVSNNAENYY
-772 IDQSILTLH
+772 IDQSILTFH
-781 SPDIEFDTEVRSID
+781 SPDIEFDNEVRSID

-804 GIVPLTAFASDIDI
+804 GMVPLTAFASDIDI
-818 QTSTPVNSFWDK
+818 QTSTPVNNFYDS
-830 DVPANQFKGKSGLP
+830 SELP
-844 AGFYKEPVGAENG
+844 AGFYKEPIGAEND
-857 FYSDTGYPF
+857 FSYSGIGVH
-866 FTKTF
+866 F

-880 LLSGAFWF
+880 LISGAFWF
-888 DELSG
+888 DELTA
-893 YKDDTGNTKQLTT
+893 YKKGTGNTQHLTT

-923 FATDGYK
+923 YATDGYR

-937 KLSNMRFSY
+937 KMSNMRYSY
-946 KTQYMDSS
+946 KSAYLDSGN
-954 DIWNAYVNGNADR
+954 IWNAYVSGSSTR
-967 TGISGVSIFDS
+967 TGISGVAVFDS
-978 NEVSLTRLPAQENS
+978 NEVSLVRLPAQENS

-1001 NIDKLITPS
+1001 NVDKLLTIS

-1026 QNAGTKAHILFS
+1026 QSAETNAHTLFS
-1038 SDYRQV
+1038 SGYMQID
-1044 DASFTEQVTGV
+1044 SKFTDQITGT
-1055 DPIRMKYKST
+1055 DPVRIKYKST
-1065 PHAVLALNYSTS
+1065 PHAVLALNYTTS

-1084 TIQDGDNPNV
+1084 NIKDGEYNDTWFVNAQDSGAP
-1094 GGNVWNVNY
+1094 
-1103 VGGTITSGQHLF
+1103 SGQHMY
-1115 WDKYK
+1115 WDKSGSA
-1120 NIKSISQD
+1120 KSVSQD
-1128 VIKTWIPGD
+1128 TIIAGAPRGPISNVS
-1137 INSIG
+1137 SI
-1142 GIQYGWL
+1142 QHGWL
-1149 WLGELYNDNVKN
+1149 WLGELYNDNVQN

-1166 TEESF
+1166 TEEAF
-1171 ENNVWLPCGEPISLV
+1171 ENNTWLPCGDPISLV
-1186 DPNDGVKSSITL
+1186 DTNNGVKSSITIR
-1198 KWTEGDTYFQRYD
+1198 WEEGDTYFQRYD

-1243 YDRNRGQTSN
+1243 YDRNRGQTSS
-1253 FAITPENFNLM
+1253 FSITPENFNLM

-1292 SITWTKTKTAGELT
+1292 SITWTKTKTAGELV

-1325 SVRALRRLNN
+1325 TVRALRRFNN
-1335 NIIAFQDRGISQILY
+1335 NIFAFQDRGISQILY
-1350 NENMQVS
+1350 NENMQIS
-1357 STEGVPIEIANSGK
+1357 STDGVPIEIANSGK

-1382 GCTNKWSI
+1382 GCTNKWSM
-1390 CETSNGIYFID
+1390 CGTSNGIYFID

-1440 DFNGFVTYYDK
+1440 DFDGFVTYYDK

-1492 GIALNVEG
+1492 GIAFNVEG
-1500 TGTLYKPWLHNEG
+1500 TGTLYRPWLHNEG

-1528 IIANPDMP
+1528 VIANPDMP

-1551 DKNGNLLNT
+1551 DKSDNLLNT

-1568 DEYQQGTSTL
+1568 NEYQQGTSTL

-1600 RANVDGSTKKGRD
+1600 RASAIGSTKKGRN

-1624 SMEEENVNKTIL
+1624 SMEEENVNKTVL